1 MMEKSRNRA
10 VGRQVRK
17 MIAAAMAAMLVFASA
32 NVADVNA
39 EETVL
44 AVSEN
49 AVTGETGSGV
59 VEAEK
64 NTGEPEVENGGAE
77 NREAENTDLDA
88 ETADP
93 DTETADGTHTYKNG
107 FCTDDGCDAY
117 EPAVL
122 TTGKYDIDA
131 NGEITDSD
139 EAYEIGNAGQLYW
152 FAGLVNGTLTD
163 GTAQNLKANAVLTAD
178 IIVNKDLLTSI
189 NTDDDGKVTNGTSFR
204 IWLPMGKINAKNG
217 QQMLYAGIFD
227 GKGHSISGLYANL
240 YDAPVEDS
248 EYAFNKKNFAGLFGL
263 DAGVTRNLRI
273 LDSYMRGEYNI
284 GGICGSAE
292 GGTIQNCYSTATVCG
307 ERYLG
312 GICGRSRSN
321 SMIENCYNA
330 GNVYGNGKSIG
341 GICGDN
347 GATLQDCYNVGNVNG
362 KFNVGG
368 IVGGSSGSGNTIWIK
383 DCYNRG
389 NVIGDTKDIGGI
401 GGYIGYSLVEN
412 CYSQATVSGN
422 TNVGGICGNSNKV
435 DFQNTYYDSNL
446 YTGNAI
452 GYLKDA
458 TTEKTEGK
466 PSQAFESGE
475 IAYLLQAG
483 REEAIWGQTLS
494 GNDVQAYPVLGG
506 AKVYQVTEYKG
517 CIESTGI
524 AGTTYNNANAP
535 VVFGP
540 HVYENG
546 FCTICSAYEPA
557 VLTTGKYDIDANGE
571 ITNSDEAYEIG
582 NAGQLYWFAGLVNGT
597 LTDGTAQN
605 LKANAVLTADITVN
619 EDLLASINTDDD
631 GNVINGKSFRIWL
644 PIGKINSDNGERML
658 YAGIFDGKEHSIS
671 GLYANLYDVPVE
683 DSEYAF
689 NKKSFAGLF
698 GLYAGVT
705 RNLRILDSYMRGEH
719 DIGGICGSAE
729 GGTIQNCDS
738 TATVYGEF
746 YVGGI
751 CGHSQSNSI
760 IENCYNAGYIYGAD
774 GSIGGICGD
783 NYSTI
788 ESCYNIGIIE
798 GNFSVGGIVG
808 ESFGLGNTIW
818 IKDCYNRGNVIG
830 DTEKIG
836 GIGGYISYSLVENCY
851 SQATVSGNT
860 NVGGICGNGYKADF
874 QNAYYDSNLYT
885 GDAIGCLKDA
895 TAEKTEGK
903 PSQAFESGE
912 IAYLLQAGREELVW
926 GQTLSGN
933 DVQAYPVLGGAR
945 VYQNITYQDCA
956 KDEAHTVYT
965 YANEQKQ
972 ESYDY
977 TLQEVKAKEPKCTEA
992 GNKAYY
998 KCSVCGKLYTDQE
1011 GTNEVSANTVVVPAK
1026 GHSFTWII
1034 DREAT
1039 EQAEGSRHEECS
1051 ICHEKKAAVAIPK
1064 LPSSTQPSQ
1073 KPSEQ
1078 PSGSP
1083 SQKPSE
1089 SPSQKP
1095 SESPSQK
1102 PSESPSQKPSEQ
1114 PSESPSQKPSGSP
1127 SQQPGQDIKVPAK
1140 GTKLTAKGASYQVTS
1155 AAEKNPTVV
1164 YKGSKKQKASVTI
1177 PDTVTID
1184 KVTYKVTSIA
1194 ANAFKNNKKLKKVV
1208 IGKNVTKIGKKAF
1221 YGCSKLKKITVK
1233 TTKLTKKNVG
1243 SQAFK
1248 GIHKKAAFKVPKK
1261 KISSY
1266 RKIFRA
1272 RGAAKT
1278 TKVTK

>member
-1 MMEKSRNRA
+1 MTEKNKNRPI
-10 VGRQVRK
+10 GRQVRK
-17 MIAAAMAAMLVFASA
+17 MIAAAMAAMLVFTSA

-49 AVTGETGSGV
+49 AVTGETGAGV

-189 NTDDDGKVTNGTSFR
+189 NTDKDGNVTNGTSFR
-204 IWLPMGKINAKNG
+204 IWLPMGKINADNG
-217 QQMLYAGIFD
+217 QRMLYAGIFD
-227 GKGHSISGLYANL
+227 GKEHSISGLYANM

-248 EYAFNKKNFAGLFGL
+248 DYTSNKNCAGLFGFH
-263 DAGVTRNLRI
+263 AGVTRNLGI
-273 LDSYMRGEYNI
+273 MDSYIRGESCVA
-284 GGICGSAE
+284 GICAYNDA
-292 GGTIQNCYSTATVCG
+292 GTIQNCYSTATVCG
-307 ERYLG
+307 DSYIG

-321 SMIENCYNA
+321 SIIENCYNA
-330 GNVYGNGKSIG
+330 GYIYGATRSIG
-341 GICGDN
+341 GICGN
-347 GATLQDCYNVGNVNG
+347 NYSTIENCYNVGNVNG
-362 KFNVGG
+362 KFYVGG
-368 IVGGSSGSGNTIWIK
+368 IVGESSGLGDTIWIK

-401 GGYIGYSLVEN
+401 GGYIGSSLVEN

-435 DFQNTYYDSNL
+435 DFQNAYYDSNL
-446 YTGNAI
+446 YTENAI

-475 IAYLLQAG
+475 IAYLLQAD
-483 REEAIWGQTLS
+483 REEPVWGQTLS
-494 GNDVQAYPVLGG
+494 GNDVQTYPVLGG

-535 VVFGP
+535 VFEP

-557 VLTTGKYDIDANGE
+557 VLTTGKYDIDVNGE
-571 ITNSDEAYEIG
+571 ITDSDEAYEIG

-605 LKANAVLTADITVN
+605 LKANAVLTADIIVN
-619 EDLLASINTDDD
+619 KDLLTSINTDDD
-631 GNVINGKSFRIWL
+631 GNVTNGSSFKAWRPMGMADEKGNLTGW
-644 PIGKINSDNGERML
+644 
-658 YAGIFDGKEHSIS
+658 YTGIFDGNGHSIS
-671 GLYANLYDVPVE
+671 GLYVNRDEAADDVHTW
-683 DSEYAF
+683 F
-689 NKKSFAGLF
+689 KSCIGLF
-698 GLYAGVT
+698 GYYSGVT
-705 RNLRILDSYMRGEH
+705 RNLSVLDSYMRGK
-719 DIGGICGSAE
+719 DCIGGICGYND
-729 GGTIQNCDS
+729 GGTIQNCYS
-738 TATVYGEF
+738 AATVCGDSYI
-746 YVGGI
+746 GGI
-751 CGHSQSNSI
+751 CGRSEGDSI
-760 IENCYNAGYIYGAD
+760 IENCYNTGYVYGATR
-774 GSIGGICGD
+774 SIGGICGD
-783 NYSTI
+783 NSATLQG
-788 ESCYNIGIIE
+788 CYNV
-798 GNFSVGGIVG
+798 GNVNGKFYVGGIVG
-808 ESFGLGNTIW
+808 ESSGLGDTIW

-830 DTEKIG
+830 DTKDIG
-836 GIGGYISYSLVENCY
+836 GIGGYIGSSLVENCY

-860 NVGGICGNGYKADF
+860 NVGGICGNSNKVDF

-885 GDAIGCLKDA
+885 GNAIGYLKDA
-895 TAEKTEGK
+895 TIKQIEGK
-903 PSQAFESGE
+903 TSQAFESGE
-912 IAYLLQAGREELVW
+912 IAYLLQAGREEAIW

-933 DVQAYPVLGGAR
+933 DVQTYPVLGGAR

-1064 LPSSTQPSQ
+1064 LPSSTQPSESPSQ
-1073 KPSEQ
+1073 K

-1083 SQKPSE
+1083 SQK
-1089 SPSQKP
+1089 
-1095 SESPSQK
+1095 
-1102 PSESPSQKPSEQ
+1102 

-1266 RKIFRA
+1266 RKVFRA

>member
-17 MIAAAMAAMLVFASA
+17 MIAAAMAAMLVFTSA

-49 AVTGETGSGV
+49 AVTGETGAGV
-59 VEAEK
+59 VEAK
-64 NTGEPEVENGGAE
+64 KTGEPEVENGGAE
-77 NREAENTDLDA
+77 NREAENIDLDA

-178 IIVNKDLLTSI
+178 ITVNEDLLTSI
-189 NTDDDGKVTNGTSFR
+189 NTDKDGNVTNGTSFR
-204 IWLPMGKINAKNG
+204 IWLPMGKINANNG
-217 QQMLYAGIFD
+217 QQMVYAGIFD

-248 EYAFNKKNFAGLFGL
+248 EYAFNKKSFAGLFGL
-263 DAGVTRNLRI
+263 DAGVTRNLGI
-273 LDSYMRGEYNI
+273 MDSYMRGEYNI

-307 ERYLG
+307 ESYLG

-321 SMIENCYNA
+321 SIIENCYNA
-330 GNVYGNGKSIG
+330 GNVFGNGKSIG

-435 DFQNTYYDSNL
+435 DFQNAYYDSNL

-475 IAYLLQAG
+475 IAYLLQAD
-483 REEAIWGQTLS
+483 REE
-494 GNDVQAYPVLGG
+494 P
-506 AKVYQVTEYKG
+506 
-517 CIESTGI
+517 
-524 AGTTYNNANAP
+524 
-535 VVFGP
+535 
-540 HVYENG
+540 
-546 FCTICSAYEPA
+546 
-557 VLTTGKYDIDANGE
+557 
-571 ITNSDEAYEIG
+571 
-582 NAGQLYWFAGLVNGT
+582 
-597 LTDGTAQN
+597 
-605 LKANAVLTADITVN
+605 
-619 EDLLASINTDDD
+619 
-631 GNVINGKSFRIWL
+631 
-644 PIGKINSDNGERML
+644 
-658 YAGIFDGKEHSIS
+658 
-671 GLYANLYDVPVE
+671 
-683 DSEYAF
+683 
-689 NKKSFAGLF
+689 
-698 GLYAGVT
+698 
-705 RNLRILDSYMRGEH
+705 
-719 DIGGICGSAE
+719 
-729 GGTIQNCDS
+729 
-738 TATVYGEF
+738 
-746 YVGGI
+746 
-751 CGHSQSNSI
+751 
-760 IENCYNAGYIYGAD
+760 
-774 GSIGGICGD
+774 
-783 NYSTI
+783 
-788 ESCYNIGIIE
+788 
-798 GNFSVGGIVG
+798 
-808 ESFGLGNTIW
+808 
-818 IKDCYNRGNVIG
+818 
-830 DTEKIG
+830 
-836 GIGGYISYSLVENCY
+836 
-851 SQATVSGNT
+851 
-860 NVGGICGNGYKADF
+860 
-874 QNAYYDSNLYT
+874 
-885 GDAIGCLKDA
+885 
-895 TAEKTEGK
+895 
-903 PSQAFESGE
+903 
-912 IAYLLQAGREELVW
+912 VW

-1064 LPSSTQPSQ
+1064 LSSSTQPSQ
-1073 KPSEQ
+1073 KPSEA
-1078 PSGSP
+1078 P

-1089 SPSQKP
+1089 APSQK
-1095 SESPSQK
+1095 
-1102 PSESPSQKPSEQ
+1102 

-1243 SQAFK
+1243 RQAFK

-1266 RKIFRA
+1266 RKVFRA

>member
-17 MIAAAMAAMLVFASA
+17 MIAAAMAAMLVFTSA

-49 AVTGETGSGV
+49 AVTGETGAGV
-59 VEAEK
+59 VEAK
-64 NTGEPEVENGGAE
+64 KTGEPEVENGGAE
-77 NREAENTDLDA
+77 NREAENIDLDA

-178 IIVNKDLLTSI
+178 IIVNKDLLASI

-204 IWLPMGKINAKNG
+204 IWLPMGKINADNG
-217 QQMLYAGIFD
+217 QQMVYAGIFD
-227 GKGHSISGLYANL
+227 GKEHSISGLYANL
-240 YDAPVEDS
+240 YDVPVEDPGNI
-248 EYAFNKKNFAGLFGL
+248 YINKNRAGLFGL
-263 DAGVTRNLRI
+263 YAGVTRNLRI
-273 LDSYMRGEYNI
+273 LDSYMRGEHDI
-284 GGICGSAE
+284 GGICGRNE
-292 GGTIQNCYSTATVCG
+292 GGTIQNCYSAATVCG
-307 ERYLG
+307 DSYIG

-321 SMIENCYNA
+321 SIIENCYNA
-330 GNVYGNGKSIG
+330 GNVYGNGRSIG
-341 GICGDN
+341 GICGYN
-347 GATLQDCYNVGNVNG
+347 FSIIENCYNVGKVNG
-362 KFNVGG
+362 KFYVGG
-368 IVGGSSGSGNTIWIK
+368 IVGESSGYDNTIWIK

-401 GGYIGYSLVEN
+401 GGYIGRSLVEN

-435 DFQNTYYDSNL
+435 DFQNAYYDSNL

-458 TTEKTEGK
+458 TIKQTEGK

-475 IAYLLQAG
+475 IAYLLQAD
-483 REEAIWGQTLS
+483 REEPVWGQTLS
-494 GNDVQAYPVLGG
+494 GNDVQTYPVLGG

-535 VVFGP
+535 VFEP

-571 ITNSDEAYEIG
+571 KTDSDEAYEIG

-605 LKANAVLTADITVN
+605 LKANVVLTADITVN
-619 EDLLASINTDDD
+619 EDLLTSINTDDD
-631 GNVINGKSFRIWL
+631 GNVTNGSSFKAWRPMGMADEKGNLTGW
-644 PIGKINSDNGERML
+644 
-658 YAGIFDGKEHSIS
+658 YTGIFDGNGHSIS
-671 GLYANLYDVPVE
+671 GLYVNRDEAADDVHTW
-683 DSEYAF
+683 F
-689 NKKSFAGLF
+689 KSCIGLF
-698 GLYAGVT
+698 GYYSGVT
-705 RNLRILDSYMRGEH
+705 RNLSVLDSYMRGK
-719 DIGGICGSAE
+719 DCIGGICGYND
-729 GGTIQNCDS
+729 GGTIQNCYS
-738 TATVYGEF
+738 AATVCGDSYI
-746 YVGGI
+746 GGI
-751 CGHSQSNSI
+751 CGRSEGDSI
-760 IENCYNAGYIYGAD
+760 IENCYNTGYVYGATR
-774 GSIGGICGD
+774 SIGGICGD
-783 NYSTI
+783 NSATLQG
-788 ESCYNIGIIE
+788 CYNV
-798 GNFSVGGIVG
+798 GNVNGKFYVGGIVG
-808 ESFGLGNTIW
+808 ESSGSGNTIW

-830 DTEKIG
+830 DTKDIG
-836 GIGGYISYSLVENCY
+836 GIGGYIGRSLVENCY

-860 NVGGICGNGYKADF
+860 NVGGICGNSNKVDF

-885 GDAIGCLKDA
+885 GNAIGYLKDA
-895 TAEKTEGK
+895 TIKQTEGK

-912 IAYLLQAGREELVW
+912 IAYLLQADREEPVW

-933 DVQAYPVLGGAR
+933 DVQAYPVLGGAK

-956 KDEAHTVYT
+956 KDEAHTVYA

-1064 LPSSTQPSQ
+1064 LSSSTQPSQ
-1073 KPSEQ
+1073 KPSEA
-1078 PSGSP
+1078 P

-1089 SPSQKP
+1089 APSQKP
-1095 SESPSQK
+1095 SG
-1102 PSESPSQKPSEQ
+1102 
-1114 PSESPSQKPSGSP
+1114 SPSQKPSGSP

-1243 SQAFK
+1243 RQAFK

-1266 RKIFRA
+1266 RKVFRA

>member
-1 MMEKSRNRA
+1 MTEKNKNRPI
-10 VGRQVRK
+10 GRQVRK
-17 MIAAAMAAMLVFASA
+17 MIAAAMAAMLVFTSA

-49 AVTGETGSGV
+49 AVTGETGAGV

-189 NTDDDGKVTNGTSFR
+189 NTDKDGNVTNGTSFR
-204 IWLPMGKINAKNG
+204 IWLPMGKINADNGQRMLYAGIFDGKEHSISGLYANMYDAPVEDSDYTSNKNCAGLFGFHAGVTRNLGIMDSYIRGESCVAGICAYNDAGTIQNCYSTATVCGDSYIGGICGRSRSNSIIENCYNAGYIYGATRSIGGICGNNYSTIENCYNVGNVNGKFYVGGIVGESSGLGDTIWIKDCYNRGNVIGDTKDIGGIGGYIGSSLVENCYSQATVSGNTNVGGICGNSNKVDFQNAYYDSNLYTGNAIGYLKDATTEKTEGKPSQAFESGEIAYLLQADREEPVWGQTLSGNDVQTYPVLGGAKVYQVTEYKGCIESTGIAGTTYNNANAPVFEPHVYENGFCTICSAYEPAVLTTGKYDIDVNGEITDSDEAYEIGNAGQLYWFAGLVNGTLTDGTAQNLKANVVLTADITVNEDLLTSINTDKDGNVTNGTSFRIWLPMGKINANNG
-217 QQMLYAGIFD
+217 QQMVYAGIFD

-248 EYAFNKKNFAGLFGL
+248 EYAFNKKSFAGLFGL
-263 DAGVTRNLRI
+263 DAGVTRNLGI
-273 LDSYMRGEYNI
+273 MDSYMRGEYNI

-307 ERYLG
+307 ESYLG

-321 SMIENCYNA
+321 SIIENCYNA
-330 GNVYGNGKSIG
+330 GNVFGNGKSIG

-435 DFQNTYYDSNL
+435 DFQNAYYDSNL

-475 IAYLLQAG
+475 ITYLLQAD
-483 REEAIWGQTLS
+483 REEPVWGQILF
-494 GNDVQAYPVLGG
+494 GNDVQTYPVLGG
-506 AKVYQVTEYKG
+506 
-517 CIESTGI
+517 
-524 AGTTYNNANAP
+524 
-535 VVFGP
+535 
-540 HVYENG
+540 
-546 FCTICSAYEPA
+546 
-557 VLTTGKYDIDANGE
+557 
-571 ITNSDEAYEIG
+571 
-582 NAGQLYWFAGLVNGT
+582 
-597 LTDGTAQN
+597 
-605 LKANAVLTADITVN
+605 
-619 EDLLASINTDDD
+619 
-631 GNVINGKSFRIWL
+631 
-644 PIGKINSDNGERML
+644 
-658 YAGIFDGKEHSIS
+658 
-671 GLYANLYDVPVE
+671 
-683 DSEYAF
+683 
-689 NKKSFAGLF
+689 
-698 GLYAGVT
+698 
-705 RNLRILDSYMRGEH
+705 
-719 DIGGICGSAE
+719 
-729 GGTIQNCDS
+729 
-738 TATVYGEF
+738 
-746 YVGGI
+746 
-751 CGHSQSNSI
+751 
-760 IENCYNAGYIYGAD
+760 
-774 GSIGGICGD
+774 
-783 NYSTI
+783 
-788 ESCYNIGIIE
+788 
-798 GNFSVGGIVG
+798 
-808 ESFGLGNTIW
+808 
-818 IKDCYNRGNVIG
+818 
-830 DTEKIG
+830 EK
-836 GIGGYISYSLVENCY
+836 
-851 SQATVSGNT
+851 
-860 NVGGICGNGYKADF
+860 
-874 QNAYYDSNLYT
+874 
-885 GDAIGCLKDA
+885 
-895 TAEKTEGK
+895 
-903 PSQAFESGE
+903 
-912 IAYLLQAGREELVW
+912 
-926 GQTLSGN
+926 
-933 DVQAYPVLGGAR
+933 

-956 KDEAHTVYT
+956 KDEAHTVYA

-1064 LPSSTQPSQ
+1064 LPSSTQPSE
-1073 KPSEQ
+1073 S

-1089 SPSQKP
+1089 QPSQKPSGSPSQKP
-1095 SESPSQK
+1095 SGSPSQK
-1102 PSESPSQKPSEQ
+1102 

-1243 SQAFK
+1243 RQAFK
-1248 GIHKKAAFKVPKK
+1248 GIHKKATFKVPKK

-1266 RKIFRA
+1266 RKVFRA

>member
-17 MIAAAMAAMLVFASA
+17 MIAAAMAAMLVFTSA

-49 AVTGETGSGV
+49 AVTGETGAGV

-77 NREAENTDLDA
+77 NREAENIDLDA

-178 IIVNKDLLTSI
+178 IIVNKDLLASI
-189 NTDDDGKVTNGTSFR
+189 KTDDDGNVTNGTSFR
-204 IWLPMGKINAKNG
+204 IWLPMGKINSDNG
-217 QQMLYAGIFD
+217 KPMMYAGTFD
-227 GKGHSISGLYANL
+227 GKGYSISGVYANL
-240 YDAPVEDS
+240 YDAPVEDPKNI
-248 EYAFNKKNFAGLFGL
+248 YNNKSYAGLFGFH
-263 DAGVTRNLRI
+263 AGVTRNLSV
-273 LDSYMRGEYNI
+273 LDSYMRGEDCI
-284 GGICGSAE
+284 GGICGYKD
-292 GGTIQNCYSTATVCG
+292 GGTVQNCYSAATVCG
-307 ERYLG
+307 DSYIG
-312 GICGRSRSN
+312 GICGR
-321 SMIENCYNA
+321 
-330 GNVYGNGKSIG
+330 
-341 GICGDN
+341 
-347 GATLQDCYNVGNVNG
+347 
-362 KFNVGG
+362 
-368 IVGGSSGSGNTIWIK
+368 
-383 DCYNRG
+383 
-389 NVIGDTKDIGGI
+389 
-401 GGYIGYSLVEN
+401 
-412 CYSQATVSGN
+412 
-422 TNVGGICGNSNKV
+422 
-435 DFQNTYYDSNL
+435 
-446 YTGNAI
+446 
-452 GYLKDA
+452 
-458 TTEKTEGK
+458 
-466 PSQAFESGE
+466 
-475 IAYLLQAG
+475 
-483 REEAIWGQTLS
+483 
-494 GNDVQAYPVLGG
+494 
-506 AKVYQVTEYKG
+506 
-517 CIESTGI
+517 
-524 AGTTYNNANAP
+524 
-535 VVFGP
+535 
-540 HVYENG
+540 
-546 FCTICSAYEPA
+546 
-557 VLTTGKYDIDANGE
+557 
-571 ITNSDEAYEIG
+571 
-582 NAGQLYWFAGLVNGT
+582 
-597 LTDGTAQN
+597 
-605 LKANAVLTADITVN
+605 
-619 EDLLASINTDDD
+619 
-631 GNVINGKSFRIWL
+631 
-644 PIGKINSDNGERML
+644 
-658 YAGIFDGKEHSIS
+658 
-671 GLYANLYDVPVE
+671 
-683 DSEYAF
+683 
-689 NKKSFAGLF
+689 
-698 GLYAGVT
+698 
-705 RNLRILDSYMRGEH
+705 
-719 DIGGICGSAE
+719 
-729 GGTIQNCDS
+729 
-738 TATVYGEF
+738 
-746 YVGGI
+746 
-751 CGHSQSNSI
+751 SQSNSI
-760 IENCYNAGYIYGAD
+760 IENCYNTGYVYGATR
-774 GSIGGICGD
+774 SIGGICGD
-783 NYSTI
+783 NSATLQGC
-788 ESCYNIGIIE
+788 SNV
-798 GNFSVGGIVG
+798 GNVKGKFHVGGIVG
-808 ESFGLGNTIW
+808 ESSGFGNTIW

-885 GDAIGCLKDA
+885 GNAIGYLKDA
-895 TAEKTEGK
+895 TTEKTEGK

-912 IAYLLQAGREELVW
+912 IAYLLQAGREEAIW

-933 DVQAYPVLGGAR
+933 DVQVYPVLGGEK
-945 VYQNITYQDCA
+945 VYQNITYQDCT

-965 YANEQKQ
+965 YANDQKPTVY
-972 ESYDY
+972 EY
-977 TLQEVKAKEPKCTEA
+977 TLQEVKAKAATCTEA
-992 GNKAYY
+992 GNTAYY
-998 KCSVCGKLYTDQE
+998 VCSVCGKLYADQE

-1034 DREAT
+1034 DKEAT

-1064 LPSSTQPSQ
+1064 LPSGTQPSRQ
-1073 KPSEQ
+1073 PSESPSQQPSEAPSQQ

-1083 SQKPSE
+1083 SQKPE
-1089 SPSQKP
+1089 
-1095 SESPSQK
+1095 
-1102 PSESPSQKPSEQ
+1102 
-1114 PSESPSQKPSGSP
+1114 
-1127 SQQPGQDIKVPAK
+1127 QDIKVPAK

-1266 RKIFRA
+1266 RKVFRA

>member
-10 VGRQVRK
+10 VGRQARK
-17 MIAAAMAAMLVFASA
+17 MIAAAMAAMLVFTSA

-189 NTDDDGKVTNGTSFR
+189 NTDEDGNVTNGTSFR
-204 IWLPMGKINAKNG
+204 IWLPMGKINSDNG
-217 QQMLYAGIFD
+217 KPMMYAGTFD
-227 GKGHSISGLYANL
+227 GKGYSISGVYANL
-240 YDAPVEDS
+240 YDAPVEDPKNI
-248 EYAFNKKNFAGLFGL
+248 YNNKDYAGLFGL
-263 DAGVTRNLRI
+263 HAGVTRNLSV
-273 LDSYMRGEYNI
+273 LDSYMRGEDCI
-284 GGICGSAE
+284 GGICGNE
-292 GGTIQNCYSTATVCG
+292 DGGTIQNCYSAATVCG
-307 ERYLG
+307 DSYIG
-312 GICGRSRSN
+312 GICGRSEGDSI
-321 SMIENCYNA
+321 IENCYNT
-330 GNVYGNGKSIG
+330 GYVYGATRSIG

-347 GATLQDCYNVGNVNG
+347 RATLQGCYNVGKVNG
-362 KFNVGG
+362 EFYVGG
-368 IVGGSSGSGNTIWIK
+368 IVGESYGSGNTIWIK

-389 NVIGDTKDIGGI
+389 NVIGDTEKIGGI
-401 GGYIGYSLVEN
+401 GGYIGRSLVEN

-435 DFQNTYYDSNL
+435 DFQNAYYDSNL

-475 IAYLLQAG
+475 IAYLLQAD
-483 REEAIWGQTLS
+483 REEPVWGQTLS

-506 AKVYQVTEYKG
+506 AKVYQ
-517 CIESTGI
+517 
-524 AGTTYNNANAP
+524 
-535 VVFGP
+535 
-540 HVYENG
+540 
-546 FCTICSAYEPA
+546 
-557 VLTTGKYDIDANGE
+557 
-571 ITNSDEAYEIG
+571 
-582 NAGQLYWFAGLVNGT
+582 
-597 LTDGTAQN
+597 
-605 LKANAVLTADITVN
+605 
-619 EDLLASINTDDD
+619 
-631 GNVINGKSFRIWL
+631 
-644 PIGKINSDNGERML
+644 
-658 YAGIFDGKEHSIS
+658 
-671 GLYANLYDVPVE
+671 
-683 DSEYAF
+683 
-689 NKKSFAGLF
+689 
-698 GLYAGVT
+698 
-705 RNLRILDSYMRGEH
+705 
-719 DIGGICGSAE
+719 
-729 GGTIQNCDS
+729 
-738 TATVYGEF
+738 
-746 YVGGI
+746 
-751 CGHSQSNSI
+751 
-760 IENCYNAGYIYGAD
+760 
-774 GSIGGICGD
+774 
-783 NYSTI
+783 
-788 ESCYNIGIIE
+788 
-798 GNFSVGGIVG
+798 
-808 ESFGLGNTIW
+808 
-818 IKDCYNRGNVIG
+818 
-830 DTEKIG
+830 
-836 GIGGYISYSLVENCY
+836 
-851 SQATVSGNT
+851 
-860 NVGGICGNGYKADF
+860 
-874 QNAYYDSNLYT
+874 
-885 GDAIGCLKDA
+885 
-895 TAEKTEGK
+895 
-903 PSQAFESGE
+903 
-912 IAYLLQAGREELVW
+912 
-926 GQTLSGN
+926 
-933 DVQAYPVLGGAR
+933 
-945 VYQNITYQDCA
+945 NITYQDCA
-956 KDEAHTVYT
+956 KDEAHTVYA

-1064 LPSSTQPSQ
+1064 LPSSTQPSES
-1073 KPSEQ
+1073 PSEA
-1078 PSGSP
+1078 P

-1089 SPSQKP
+1089 APSQK
-1095 SESPSQK
+1095 
-1102 PSESPSQKPSEQ
+1102 

-1243 SQAFK
+1243 RQAFK

-1266 RKIFRA
+1266 RKVFRA

>member
-17 MIAAAMAAMLVFASA
+17 MIAAAMAAMLVFTSA

-49 AVTGETGSGV
+49 AVTGETGAGV
-59 VEAEK
+59 VEAK
-64 NTGEPEVENGGAE
+64 KTGEPEVENGGAE

-107 FCTDDGCDAY
+107 FCTDSGCDAY

-163 GTAQNLKANAVLTAD
+163 GTAQNLGANAVLTAD
-178 IIVNKDLLTSI
+178 ITVNEDLLTSI
-189 NTDDDGKVTNGTSFR
+189 NTDDDGNVTDGSSFKAWR
-204 IWLPMGKINAKNG
+204 PMGMADEKGNLTG
-217 QQMLYAGIFD
+217 WYTGIFD
-227 GKGHSISGLYANL
+227 GNGHSISGLYVNRDEAA
-240 YDAPVEDS
+240 DDVHTWFKS
-248 EYAFNKKNFAGLFGL
+248 CIGLFGYYS
-263 DAGVTRNLRI
+263 GVTRNLSV
-273 LDSYMRGEYNI
+273 LDSYMRGKDCI
-284 GGICGSAE
+284 GGICGYND
-292 GGTIQNCYSTATVCG
+292 GGTIQNCYSAATVCG
-307 ERYLG
+307 DSYIG
-312 GICGRSRSN
+312 GICGRSEGDSI
-321 SMIENCYNA
+321 IENCYNT
-330 GNVYGNGKSIG
+330 GYVYGATRSIG

-347 GATLQDCYNVGNVNG
+347 SATLQGCSNVGNVKG
-362 KFNVGG
+362 KFYVGG
-368 IVGGSSGSGNTIWIK
+368 IVGESSGSGNTIWIK

-401 GGYIGYSLVEN
+401 GGYIGSSLVEN

-435 DFQNTYYDSNL
+435 DFQNAYYDSNL

-452 GYLKDA
+452 GCLKDA
-458 TTEKTEGK
+458 TAEKTEGK

-571 ITNSDEAYEIG
+571 KTDSDEAYEIG

-605 LKANAVLTADITVN
+605 LKANVVLTADIIVN
-619 EDLLASINTDDD
+619 EDLLTSINTDDD
-631 GNVINGKSFRIWL
+631 GNVTNGSSFKAWR
-644 PIGKINSDNGERML
+644 PMGMADEKGEFTGH
-658 YAGIFDGKEHSIS
+658 YKGIFDGNGHSIS
-671 GLYANLYDVPVE
+671 GVYVNRDEAADDV
-683 DSEYAF
+683 DTRF
-689 NKKSFAGLF
+689 KSSIGLF
-698 GLYAGVT
+698 GYHDGVT
-705 RNLRILDSYMRGEH
+705 RNLGILDSYMRGKGC
-719 DIGGICGSAE
+719 IGGICGYND
-729 GGTIQNCDS
+729 GGTIQNCYS
-738 TATVYGEF
+738 AATVCGDSYI
-746 YVGGI
+746 GGI
-751 CGHSQSNSI
+751 CGRSRSNSI
-760 IENCYNAGYIYGAD
+760 IENCYNAGYIYGATR
-774 GSIGGICGD
+774 SIGGICGD

-798 GNFSVGGIVG
+798 GNFMVGGIVG
-808 ESFGLGNTIW
+808 VSSGLGNTIW

-836 GIGGYISYSLVENCY
+836 GIGGCIGSSLVENCY

-860 NVGGICGNGYKADF
+860 NVGGICGNSNKVDF
-874 QNAYYDSNLYT
+874 QNAYYDVDLYT
-885 GDAIGCLKDA
+885 GDAIGYLKDA
-895 TAEKTEGK
+895 TIKQTEGK

-912 IAYLLQAGREELVW
+912 ITYLLQEGREEAIW

-933 DVQAYPVLGGAR
+933 DVQAYPVLGGAK

-956 KDEAHTVYT
+956 KDEAHTVYA

-1064 LPSSTQPSQ
+1064 LPSSTQPSESPSQ
-1073 KPSEQ
+1073 K

-1089 SPSQKP
+1089 TPSQKP
-1095 SESPSQK
+1095 SEA
-1102 PSESPSQKPSEQ
+1102 
-1114 PSESPSQKPSGSP
+1114 P

-1248 GIHKKAAFKVPKK
+1248 VIHKKAAFKVPKK

-1266 RKIFRA
+1266 RKVFRA

>member
-10 VGRQVRK
+10 VGRQARK
-17 MIAAAMAAMLVFASA
+17 MIAAAMAAMLVFTSA

-49 AVTGETGSGV
+49 AVTGETGAGV
-59 VEAEK
+59 VEAK
-64 NTGEPEVENGGAE
+64 KTGEPEVENGGAE

-93 DTETADGTHTYKNG
+93 DTENADGTHTYKNG

-178 IIVNKDLLTSI
+178 IIVNKDLL
-189 NTDDDGKVTNGTSFR
+189 
-204 IWLPMGKINAKNG
+204 
-217 QQMLYAGIFD
+217 
-227 GKGHSISGLYANL
+227 
-240 YDAPVEDS
+240 
-248 EYAFNKKNFAGLFGL
+248 
-263 DAGVTRNLRI
+263 
-273 LDSYMRGEYNI
+273 
-284 GGICGSAE
+284 
-292 GGTIQNCYSTATVCG
+292 
-307 ERYLG
+307 
-312 GICGRSRSN
+312 
-321 SMIENCYNA
+321 
-330 GNVYGNGKSIG
+330 
-341 GICGDN
+341 
-347 GATLQDCYNVGNVNG
+347 
-362 KFNVGG
+362 
-368 IVGGSSGSGNTIWIK
+368 
-383 DCYNRG
+383 
-389 NVIGDTKDIGGI
+389 
-401 GGYIGYSLVEN
+401 
-412 CYSQATVSGN
+412 
-422 TNVGGICGNSNKV
+422 
-435 DFQNTYYDSNL
+435 
-446 YTGNAI
+446 
-452 GYLKDA
+452 
-458 TTEKTEGK
+458 
-466 PSQAFESGE
+466 
-475 IAYLLQAG
+475 
-483 REEAIWGQTLS
+483 
-494 GNDVQAYPVLGG
+494 
-506 AKVYQVTEYKG
+506 
-517 CIESTGI
+517 
-524 AGTTYNNANAP
+524 
-535 VVFGP
+535 
-540 HVYENG
+540 
-546 FCTICSAYEPA
+546 
-557 VLTTGKYDIDANGE
+557 
-571 ITNSDEAYEIG
+571 
-582 NAGQLYWFAGLVNGT
+582 
-597 LTDGTAQN
+597 
-605 LKANAVLTADITVN
+605 
-619 EDLLASINTDDD
+619 ASINTDDD
-631 GNVINGKSFRIWL
+631 GNVTNGTSFRIWL

-683 DSEYAF
+683 DPGNIYI
-689 NKKSFAGLF
+689 NKNRAGLF

-719 DIGGICGSAE
+719 DIGGICGRNE
-729 GGTIQNCDS
+729 GGTIQNCYS
-738 TATVYGEF
+738 AATVCGDSYIGGICGRSRSNSIIENCYNAGNVYGNGRSIGGICGYNFSTIENCYNVGKVNGKF

-751 CGHSQSNSI
+751 VGESSGYDNTIWIKDCYNRGNVIGDTKDIGGIGGYIGSSLVENCYSQATVSGNTNVGGICGNSNKVDFQNAYYDSNLYTGNAIGYLKDATIKQTEGKPSQAFESGEIAYLLQADREEPVWGQTLSGNDVQTYPVLGGAKVYQVTEYKGCIESTGIAGTTYNNANAPVFEPHVYENGFCTICSAYEPAVLTTGKYDIDVNGEITDSDEAYEIGNAGQLYWFAGLVNGTLTDGTAQNLKANAVLTADIIVNKDLLTSINTDDDGNVTNGKSFRIWLPIGKINSYKRKPMLYAGIFDGKGHSISGVYANLYDAPVEDPKNIYNNKDYAGLFGLLEGVTRNLSVIDSYMRGDYCIGGICGNEDGGTIQNCYSAATVCGDSYIGGICGRSQSNSI

-783 NYSTI
+783 NCATLQG
-788 ESCYNIGIIE
+788 CYNVGIVK
-798 GNFSVGGIVG
+798 GKRCVGGIVG
-808 ESFGLGNTIW
+808 VSSGLGNTIW
-818 IKDCYNRGNVIG
+818 LKDCYNKGSVIG
-830 DTEKIG
+830 NTIETG
-836 GIGGYISYSLVENCY
+836 GIGGYIGYSLVENCY

-860 NVGGICGNGYKADF
+860 NVGGICGNSNKVDF

-885 GDAIGCLKDA
+885 GNAIGYLKDA
-895 TAEKTEGK
+895 TIKQTEGK
-903 PSQAFESGE
+903 TSQAFESGE
-912 IAYLLQAGREELVW
+912 IAYLLQVGREEPVW

-956 KDEAHTVYT
+956 KDEAHTVYA

-1064 LPSSTQPSQ
+1064 LPSSTQPSE
-1073 KPSEQ
+1073 S

-1089 SPSQKP
+1089 QPSQKPSGSPSQKP
-1095 SESPSQK
+1095 SG
-1102 PSESPSQKPSEQ
+1102 
-1114 PSESPSQKPSGSP
+1114 SPSQKPSGSP
-1127 SQQPGQDIKVPAK
+1127 SQQPEQDIKVPAK

-1248 GIHKKAAFKVPKK
+1248 GTHKKAAFKVPKK

-1266 RKIFRA
+1266 RKVFRA

>member
-17 MIAAAMAAMLVFASA
+17 MIAAAMAAMLVFTSA

-49 AVTGETGSGV
+49 AVTGETGAGV
-59 VEAEK
+59 VEAK
-64 NTGEPEVENGGAE
+64 KTGEPEVENGGAE
-77 NREAENTDLDA
+77 NREAENIDLDA

-178 IIVNKDLLTSI
+178 IIVNKDLLASI

-204 IWLPMGKINAKNG
+204 IWLPMGKINADNG
-217 QQMLYAGIFD
+217 QQMVYAGIFD
-227 GKGHSISGLYANL
+227 GKEHSISGLYANL
-240 YDAPVEDS
+240 YDVPVEDPGNI
-248 EYAFNKKNFAGLFGL
+248 YINKNRAGLFGL
-263 DAGVTRNLRI
+263 YAGVTRNLRI
-273 LDSYMRGEYNI
+273 LDSYMRGEHDI
-284 GGICGSAE
+284 GGICGRNE
-292 GGTIQNCYSTATVCG
+292 GGTIQNCYSAATVCG
-307 ERYLG
+307 DSYIG

-321 SMIENCYNA
+321 SIIENCYNA
-330 GNVYGNGKSIG
+330 GNVYGNGRSIG
-341 GICGDN
+341 GICGYN
-347 GATLQDCYNVGNVNG
+347 FSIIENCYNVGKVNG
-362 KFNVGG
+362 KFYVGG
-368 IVGGSSGSGNTIWIK
+368 IVGESSGYDNTIWIK

-401 GGYIGYSLVEN
+401 GGYIGSSLVEN
-412 CYSQATVSGN
+412 CYSQATVNGN

-435 DFQNTYYDSNL
+435 DFQNAYYDSNL

-475 IAYLLQAG
+475 IAYLLQAD
-483 REEAIWGQTLS
+483 REE
-494 GNDVQAYPVLGG
+494 P
-506 AKVYQVTEYKG
+506 
-517 CIESTGI
+517 
-524 AGTTYNNANAP
+524 
-535 VVFGP
+535 
-540 HVYENG
+540 
-546 FCTICSAYEPA
+546 
-557 VLTTGKYDIDANGE
+557 
-571 ITNSDEAYEIG
+571 
-582 NAGQLYWFAGLVNGT
+582 
-597 LTDGTAQN
+597 
-605 LKANAVLTADITVN
+605 
-619 EDLLASINTDDD
+619 
-631 GNVINGKSFRIWL
+631 
-644 PIGKINSDNGERML
+644 
-658 YAGIFDGKEHSIS
+658 
-671 GLYANLYDVPVE
+671 
-683 DSEYAF
+683 
-689 NKKSFAGLF
+689 
-698 GLYAGVT
+698 
-705 RNLRILDSYMRGEH
+705 
-719 DIGGICGSAE
+719 
-729 GGTIQNCDS
+729 
-738 TATVYGEF
+738 
-746 YVGGI
+746 
-751 CGHSQSNSI
+751 
-760 IENCYNAGYIYGAD
+760 
-774 GSIGGICGD
+774 
-783 NYSTI
+783 
-788 ESCYNIGIIE
+788 
-798 GNFSVGGIVG
+798 
-808 ESFGLGNTIW
+808 
-818 IKDCYNRGNVIG
+818 
-830 DTEKIG
+830 
-836 GIGGYISYSLVENCY
+836 
-851 SQATVSGNT
+851 
-860 NVGGICGNGYKADF
+860 
-874 QNAYYDSNLYT
+874 
-885 GDAIGCLKDA
+885 
-895 TAEKTEGK
+895 
-903 PSQAFESGE
+903 
-912 IAYLLQAGREELVW
+912 VW

-933 DVQAYPVLGGAR
+933 DVQTYPVLGGAR

-1064 LPSSTQPSQ
+1064 LPSSTQPSESPSQ
-1073 KPSEQ
+1073 K

-1083 SQKPSE
+1083 SQK
-1089 SPSQKP
+1089 
-1095 SESPSQK
+1095 
-1102 PSESPSQKPSEQ
+1102 

-1266 RKIFRA
+1266 RKVFRA

>member
-17 MIAAAMAAMLVFASA
+17 MIAAAMAAMLVFTSA

-49 AVTGETGSGV
+49 AVTGETGAGV
-59 VEAEK
+59 VEAK
-64 NTGEPEVENGGAE
+64 KTGEPEVENGGAE
-77 NREAENTDLDA
+77 NREAENIDLDA

-178 IIVNKDLLTSI
+178 IIVNKDLLASI

-204 IWLPMGKINAKNG
+204 IWLPMGKINADNG
-217 QQMLYAGIFD
+217 QQMVYAGIFD
-227 GKGHSISGLYANL
+227 GKEHSISGLYANL
-240 YDAPVEDS
+240 YDVPVEDPGNI
-248 EYAFNKKNFAGLFGL
+248 YINKNRAGLFGL
-263 DAGVTRNLRI
+263 YAGVTRNLRI
-273 LDSYMRGEYNI
+273 LDSYMRGEHDI
-284 GGICGSAE
+284 GGICGRNE
-292 GGTIQNCYSTATVCG
+292 GGTIQNCYSAATVCG
-307 ERYLG
+307 DSYIG

-321 SMIENCYNA
+321 SIIENCYNA
-330 GNVYGNGKSIG
+330 GNVYGNGRSIGGICGYNFSIIENCYNVGKVNGKFYVGGIVGESSGYDNTIWIKDCYNRGNVIGDTKDIGGIGGYIGYSLVENCYSQATVSGNTNVGGICGNSNKVDFQNAYYDSNLYTGNAIGYLKDATTEKTEGKPSQAFESGEIAYLLQADREEPVWGQTLSGNDVQTYPVLGGAKVYQVTEYKGCIESTGIAGTTYNNANAPVFEPHVYENGFCTICSAYEPAVLTTGKYDIDANGEITDSDEAYEIGNAGQLYWFAGLVNGTLTDGTAQNLKANAVLTADITVNEDLLTSINTDDDGNVTNGSSFKAWRPMGMADEKGNLTGWYTGIFDGNGHSISGLYVNRDEAADDVHTWFKSCIGLFGYYSGVTRNLSVLDSYMRGKDCIGGICGYNDGGTIQNCYSAATVCGDSYIGGICGRSEGDSIIENCYNTGYVYGATRSIG

-347 GATLQDCYNVGNVNG
+347 SATLQGCYNVGNVNG
-362 KFNVGG
+362 KFYVGG
-368 IVGGSSGSGNTIWIK
+368 IVGESSGSGNTIWIK

-435 DFQNTYYDSNL
+435 DFQNAYYDSNL

-458 TTEKTEGK
+458 TIKQTEGK
-466 PSQAFESGE
+466 TSQAFESGE
-475 IAYLLQAG
+475 IAYLLQVG
-483 REEAIWGQTLS
+483 REE
-494 GNDVQAYPVLGG
+494 P
-506 AKVYQVTEYKG
+506 
-517 CIESTGI
+517 
-524 AGTTYNNANAP
+524 
-535 VVFGP
+535 
-540 HVYENG
+540 
-546 FCTICSAYEPA
+546 
-557 VLTTGKYDIDANGE
+557 
-571 ITNSDEAYEIG
+571 
-582 NAGQLYWFAGLVNGT
+582 
-597 LTDGTAQN
+597 
-605 LKANAVLTADITVN
+605 
-619 EDLLASINTDDD
+619 
-631 GNVINGKSFRIWL
+631 
-644 PIGKINSDNGERML
+644 
-658 YAGIFDGKEHSIS
+658 
-671 GLYANLYDVPVE
+671 
-683 DSEYAF
+683 
-689 NKKSFAGLF
+689 
-698 GLYAGVT
+698 
-705 RNLRILDSYMRGEH
+705 
-719 DIGGICGSAE
+719 
-729 GGTIQNCDS
+729 
-738 TATVYGEF
+738 
-746 YVGGI
+746 
-751 CGHSQSNSI
+751 
-760 IENCYNAGYIYGAD
+760 
-774 GSIGGICGD
+774 
-783 NYSTI
+783 
-788 ESCYNIGIIE
+788 
-798 GNFSVGGIVG
+798 
-808 ESFGLGNTIW
+808 
-818 IKDCYNRGNVIG
+818 
-830 DTEKIG
+830 
-836 GIGGYISYSLVENCY
+836 
-851 SQATVSGNT
+851 
-860 NVGGICGNGYKADF
+860 
-874 QNAYYDSNLYT
+874 
-885 GDAIGCLKDA
+885 
-895 TAEKTEGK
+895 
-903 PSQAFESGE
+903 
-912 IAYLLQAGREELVW
+912 VW

-956 KDEAHTVYT
+956 KDEAHTVYA

-1064 LPSSTQPSQ
+1064 LPSSTQPSE
-1073 KPSEQ
+1073 S

-1089 SPSQKP
+1089 QPSQKPSGSPSQKP
-1095 SESPSQK
+1095 SG
-1102 PSESPSQKPSEQ
+1102 
-1114 PSESPSQKPSGSP
+1114 SPSQKPSGSP
-1127 SQQPGQDIKVPAK
+1127 SQQPEQDIKVPAK

-1266 RKIFRA
+1266 RKVFRA

>member
-17 MIAAAMAAMLVFASA
+17 MIAAAMAAMLVFTSA

-49 AVTGETGSGV
+49 AVTGETGAGV
-59 VEAEK
+59 VEAK
-64 NTGEPEVENGGAE
+64 KTGEPEVENGGAE

-93 DTETADGTHTYKNG
+93 DTENADGTHTYKNG
-107 FCTDDGCDAY
+107 FCTDSGCDAY

-163 GTAQNLKANAVLTAD
+163 GTAQNLGANAVLTAD

-189 NTDDDGKVTNGTSFR
+189 KTDEDGNVTNGSSFKAWR
-204 IWLPMGKINAKNG
+204 PMGMADENG
-217 QQMLYAGIFD
+217 EFTGHYKGIFD
-227 GKGHSISGLYANL
+227 GNGYSISGLYVNRDEATADVN
-240 YDAPVEDS
+240 S
-248 EYAFNKKNFAGLFGL
+248 RFKSSIGLFGYH
-263 DAGVTRNLRI
+263 DGVTKNLGI
-273 LDSYMRGEYNI
+273 LDSYMRGNYCI
-284 GGICGSAE
+284 GGICGYND
-292 GGTIQNCYSTATVCG
+292 GGTIQNCYSAATVCG
-307 ERYLG
+307 DSYIG
-312 GICGRSRSN
+312 GICGRSEGDSI
-321 SMIENCYNA
+321 IENCYNT
-330 GNVYGNGKSIG
+330 GYVYGATRSIG

-347 GATLQDCYNVGNVNG
+347 YSTIESCYNIGIIEGN
-362 KFNVGG
+362 FMVGG
-368 IVGGSSGSGNTIWIK
+368 IVGESSGSGNTIWIKDCYNRGNVIGDTKDIGGIGGHIGRSLVENCYSQATVSGNTNMGGICGNGYKADFQNAYYDSNLYTGNAIGYLKDATTEKTEGKPSQAFESGEIAYLLQADREEPIWGQTLSGNDVQVYPVLGGKKVYQVTEYKGCIESTGIAGTTYNNANAPVFEPHVYENGFCTICSAYEPAVFTTGKYDIDANGKITDSDEAYEIGNAGQLYWFAGLVNGTLTDGTAQNLGANAVLTKNITVNEDLLASIKTDDDGNVTNGSSFKAWRPMGMADENGEFTGHYKGIFDGNGYSISGLYVNRDEATADVNSRFKSSIGLFGYHDGVTKNLGILDSYMRGNYCIGGICGYNDGGTIQNCYSAATVCGDSYIGGICGRSEGDSIIENCYNTGYVYGATRSIGGICGDNYSTIESCYNIGIIEGNFMVGGIVGESSGSGNTIWIK

-435 DFQNTYYDSNL
+435 DFQNAYYDSNL

-458 TTEKTEGK
+458 TIKQTEGK
-466 PSQAFESGE
+466 TSQAFESGE
-475 IAYLLQAG
+475 IAYLLQVG
-483 REEAIWGQTLS
+483 REE
-494 GNDVQAYPVLGG
+494 P
-506 AKVYQVTEYKG
+506 
-517 CIESTGI
+517 
-524 AGTTYNNANAP
+524 
-535 VVFGP
+535 
-540 HVYENG
+540 
-546 FCTICSAYEPA
+546 
-557 VLTTGKYDIDANGE
+557 
-571 ITNSDEAYEIG
+571 
-582 NAGQLYWFAGLVNGT
+582 
-597 LTDGTAQN
+597 
-605 LKANAVLTADITVN
+605 
-619 EDLLASINTDDD
+619 
-631 GNVINGKSFRIWL
+631 
-644 PIGKINSDNGERML
+644 
-658 YAGIFDGKEHSIS
+658 
-671 GLYANLYDVPVE
+671 
-683 DSEYAF
+683 
-689 NKKSFAGLF
+689 
-698 GLYAGVT
+698 
-705 RNLRILDSYMRGEH
+705 
-719 DIGGICGSAE
+719 
-729 GGTIQNCDS
+729 
-738 TATVYGEF
+738 
-746 YVGGI
+746 
-751 CGHSQSNSI
+751 
-760 IENCYNAGYIYGAD
+760 
-774 GSIGGICGD
+774 
-783 NYSTI
+783 
-788 ESCYNIGIIE
+788 
-798 GNFSVGGIVG
+798 
-808 ESFGLGNTIW
+808 
-818 IKDCYNRGNVIG
+818 
-830 DTEKIG
+830 
-836 GIGGYISYSLVENCY
+836 
-851 SQATVSGNT
+851 
-860 NVGGICGNGYKADF
+860 
-874 QNAYYDSNLYT
+874 
-885 GDAIGCLKDA
+885 
-895 TAEKTEGK
+895 
-903 PSQAFESGE
+903 
-912 IAYLLQAGREELVW
+912 VW

-956 KDEAHTVYT
+956 KDEAHTVYA

-1064 LPSSTQPSQ
+1064 LPSSTQPSE
-1073 KPSEQ
+1073 S

-1089 SPSQKP
+1089 QPSQKP
-1095 SESPSQK
+1095 SGSPSQK
-1102 PSESPSQKPSEQ
+1102 

-1155 AAEKNPTVV
+1155 VAEKNPTVV

-1243 SQAFK
+1243 RQAFK

-1266 RKIFRA
+1266 RKVFRA

>member
-17 MIAAAMAAMLVFASA
+17 MIAAAMAAMLVFTSA

-49 AVTGETGSGV
+49 AVTGETGAGV

-93 DTETADGTHTYKNG
+93 DTENADGTHTYKNG

-122 TTGKYDIDA
+122 TTGKYDIDV
-131 NGEITDSD
+131 NGEITD
-139 EAYEIGNAGQLYW
+139 
-152 FAGLVNGTLTD
+152 
-163 GTAQNLKANAVLTAD
+163 
-178 IIVNKDLLTSI
+178 
-189 NTDDDGKVTNGTSFR
+189 
-204 IWLPMGKINAKNG
+204 
-217 QQMLYAGIFD
+217 
-227 GKGHSISGLYANL
+227 
-240 YDAPVEDS
+240 
-248 EYAFNKKNFAGLFGL
+248 
-263 DAGVTRNLRI
+263 
-273 LDSYMRGEYNI
+273 
-284 GGICGSAE
+284 
-292 GGTIQNCYSTATVCG
+292 
-307 ERYLG
+307 
-312 GICGRSRSN
+312 
-321 SMIENCYNA
+321 
-330 GNVYGNGKSIG
+330 
-341 GICGDN
+341 
-347 GATLQDCYNVGNVNG
+347 
-362 KFNVGG
+362 
-368 IVGGSSGSGNTIWIK
+368 
-383 DCYNRG
+383 
-389 NVIGDTKDIGGI
+389 
-401 GGYIGYSLVEN
+401 
-412 CYSQATVSGN
+412 
-422 TNVGGICGNSNKV
+422 
-435 DFQNTYYDSNL
+435 
-446 YTGNAI
+446 
-452 GYLKDA
+452 
-458 TTEKTEGK
+458 
-466 PSQAFESGE
+466 
-475 IAYLLQAG
+475 
-483 REEAIWGQTLS
+483 
-494 GNDVQAYPVLGG
+494 
-506 AKVYQVTEYKG
+506 
-517 CIESTGI
+517 
-524 AGTTYNNANAP
+524 
-535 VVFGP
+535 
-540 HVYENG
+540 
-546 FCTICSAYEPA
+546 
-557 VLTTGKYDIDANGE
+557 
-571 ITNSDEAYEIG
+571 SDEAYEIG

-619 EDLLASINTDDD
+619 EDLLTSIKTDDD
-631 GNVINGKSFRIWL
+631 GNVTNGTSFRIWL
-644 PIGKINSDNGERML
+644 PMGKINSDNGQKML
-658 YAGIFDGKEHSIS
+658 YAGIFDGKGHSIS
-671 GLYANLYDVPVE
+671 GLYANLYDAPVE
-683 DSEYAF
+683 DSYYTS
-689 NKKSFAGLF
+689 NKNCAGLF
-698 GLYAGVT
+698 GYHAGVT
-705 RNLRILDSYMRGEH
+705 RNLGIMDSYIRGEMCMGGICAYN
-719 DIGGICGSAE
+719 DAGTIQNCYSAATVCGDSYIGGICGRSR
-729 GGTIQNCDS
+729 
-738 TATVYGEF
+738 
-746 YVGGI
+746 
-751 CGHSQSNSI
+751 SNSI
-760 IENCYNAGYIYGAD
+760 IENCYNAGYIYGATR
-774 GSIGGICGD
+774 SIGGICGD

-798 GNFSVGGIVG
+798 GNFMVGGIVG
-808 ESFGLGNTIW
+808 GSSGSGNTIW

-830 DTEKIG
+830 DTKDIG
-836 GIGGYISYSLVENCY
+836 GIGGYIGSSLVENCY

-860 NVGGICGNGYKADF
+860 NVGGICGNGREDTFHNTYYDSNLYVGDAIGYKEGALTTEKTEGKPSQAFESGEIAHLLQADREEPVWGQTLSGNDVQTYPVLGGEKVYQITEYKGCIESTGIAGTTYNNANAPVFGPHVYENGFCTICSAYEPAVLTIGKYDIDANGEITDSDEAYEIGNAGQLYWFAGLVNGTLTDGTVQNLKANAVLTSDITVNEDLLASINTEEDGNVTNGSSFKAWRPMGMADEKGNLTGWYTGIFDGNGHSISGLYVNRDELADDVHTWFKSCIGLFGYYSGVTRNLSVLDSYMRGKDCIGGICGYNDGGTIQNCYSAATVCGDSYIGGICGRSEGDSIIENCYNTGYVYGATRSIGGICGDNSATLQDCYNVGKVNGKFYVGGIVGESSGSGNTIWIKDCYNRGNVIGDTIDIGGIGGYIGSSLVENCYSQATVSGNTNVGGICGNSNKVDF

-885 GDAIGCLKDA
+885 GDAIGYLKDA
-895 TAEKTEGK
+895 AIKQTEGK

-912 IAYLLQAGREELVW
+912 ITYLLQAGREEAIW

-933 DVQAYPVLGGAR
+933 DVQAYPVLGGAK

-998 KCSVCGKLYTDQE
+998 KCSACGKLYADQE

-1064 LPSSTQPSQ
+1064 LPSSTQPSESPIQ
-1073 KPSEQ
+1073 K

-1089 SPSQKP
+1089 A
-1095 SESPSQK
+1095 
-1102 PSESPSQKPSEQ
+1102 
-1114 PSESPSQKPSGSP
+1114 P

-1266 RKIFRA
+1266 RKVFRA

>member
-17 MIAAAMAAMLVFASA
+17 MIAAAMAAMLVFTSA

-49 AVTGETGSGV
+49 AVTGETGAGV
-59 VEAEK
+59 VEAK
-64 NTGEPEVENGGAE
+64 KTGEPEVENGGAE
-77 NREAENTDLDA
+77 NREAENIDLDA

-178 IIVNKDLLTSI
+178 ITVNEDLLTSI
-189 NTDDDGKVTNGTSFR
+189 NTDKDGNVTNGTSFR
-204 IWLPMGKINAKNG
+204 IWLPMGKINANNG
-217 QQMLYAGIFD
+217 QQMVYAGIFD

-248 EYAFNKKNFAGLFGL
+248 EYAFNKKSFAGLFGL
-263 DAGVTRNLRI
+263 DAGVTRNLGI
-273 LDSYMRGEYNI
+273 MDSYMRGEYNI

-307 ERYLG
+307 ESYLG

-321 SMIENCYNA
+321 SIIENCYNA
-330 GNVYGNGKSIG
+330 GNVFGNGKSIG

-435 DFQNTYYDSNL
+435 DFQNAYYDSNL

-458 TTEKTEGK
+458 TIKQTEGK
-466 PSQAFESGE
+466 TSQAFESGE
-475 IAYLLQAG
+475 IAYLLQVG
-483 REEAIWGQTLS
+483 REE
-494 GNDVQAYPVLGG
+494 P
-506 AKVYQVTEYKG
+506 
-517 CIESTGI
+517 
-524 AGTTYNNANAP
+524 
-535 VVFGP
+535 
-540 HVYENG
+540 
-546 FCTICSAYEPA
+546 
-557 VLTTGKYDIDANGE
+557 
-571 ITNSDEAYEIG
+571 
-582 NAGQLYWFAGLVNGT
+582 
-597 LTDGTAQN
+597 
-605 LKANAVLTADITVN
+605 
-619 EDLLASINTDDD
+619 
-631 GNVINGKSFRIWL
+631 
-644 PIGKINSDNGERML
+644 
-658 YAGIFDGKEHSIS
+658 
-671 GLYANLYDVPVE
+671 
-683 DSEYAF
+683 
-689 NKKSFAGLF
+689 
-698 GLYAGVT
+698 
-705 RNLRILDSYMRGEH
+705 
-719 DIGGICGSAE
+719 
-729 GGTIQNCDS
+729 
-738 TATVYGEF
+738 
-746 YVGGI
+746 
-751 CGHSQSNSI
+751 
-760 IENCYNAGYIYGAD
+760 
-774 GSIGGICGD
+774 
-783 NYSTI
+783 
-788 ESCYNIGIIE
+788 
-798 GNFSVGGIVG
+798 
-808 ESFGLGNTIW
+808 
-818 IKDCYNRGNVIG
+818 
-830 DTEKIG
+830 
-836 GIGGYISYSLVENCY
+836 
-851 SQATVSGNT
+851 
-860 NVGGICGNGYKADF
+860 
-874 QNAYYDSNLYT
+874 
-885 GDAIGCLKDA
+885 
-895 TAEKTEGK
+895 
-903 PSQAFESGE
+903 
-912 IAYLLQAGREELVW
+912 VW

-956 KDEAHTVYT
+956 KDEAHTVYA

-1064 LPSSTQPSQ
+1064 LPSSTQPSE
-1073 KPSEQ
+1073 S

-1089 SPSQKP
+1089 QPSQKPSGSPSQKP
-1095 SESPSQK
+1095 SG
-1102 PSESPSQKPSEQ
+1102 
-1114 PSESPSQKPSGSP
+1114 SPSQKPSGSP
-1127 SQQPGQDIKVPAK
+1127 SQQPEQDIKVPAK

-1266 RKIFRA
+1266 RKVFRA

>member
-17 MIAAAMAAMLVFASA
+17 MIAAAMAAMLVFTSA

-49 AVTGETGSGV
+49 AVTGETGAGV
-59 VEAEK
+59 VEAK
-64 NTGEPEVENGGAE
+64 KTGEPEVENGGAE
-77 NREAENTDLDA
+77 NREAENIDLDA

-178 IIVNKDLLTSI
+178 ITVNEDLLTSI
-189 NTDDDGKVTNGTSFR
+189 NTDKDGNVTNGTSFR
-204 IWLPMGKINAKNG
+204 IWLPMGKINANNG
-217 QQMLYAGIFD
+217 QQMVYTGIFD
-227 GKGHSISGLYANL
+227 GKEHSISGLYANL
-240 YDAPVEDS
+240 YDVPVEDPGNI
-248 EYAFNKKNFAGLFGL
+248 YINKNRAGLFGL
-263 DAGVTRNLRI
+263 YAGVTRNLRI
-273 LDSYMRGEYNI
+273 LDSYMRGEHDI
-284 GGICGSAE
+284 GGICGRNE
-292 GGTIQNCYSTATVCG
+292 GGTIQNCYSAATVCG
-307 ERYLG
+307 DSYIG

-321 SMIENCYNA
+321 SIIENCYNA
-330 GNVYGNGKSIG
+330 GNVYGNGRSIG
-341 GICGDN
+341 GICGYN
-347 GATLQDCYNVGNVNG
+347 FSIIENCYNVGKVNG
-362 KFNVGG
+362 KFYVGG
-368 IVGGSSGSGNTIWIK
+368 IVGESSGYDNTIWIK

-401 GGYIGYSLVEN
+401 GGYIGSSLVEN

-435 DFQNTYYDSNL
+435 DFQNAYYDSNL
-446 YTGNAI
+446 YTGDAI

-458 TTEKTEGK
+458 TIKQTEGK
-466 PSQAFESGE
+466 SSQAFESGE
-475 IAYLLQAG
+475 IAYLLQAD
-483 REEAIWGQTLS
+483 REEPVWGQTLS
-494 GNDVQAYPVLGG
+494 GNDVQTYPVLGG

-535 VVFGP
+535 VFEP

-571 ITNSDEAYEIG
+571 ITDSDEAYEIG

-605 LKANAVLTADITVN
+605 LKANVVLTADITVN
-619 EDLLASINTDDD
+619 EDLLTSINTDDD
-631 GNVINGKSFRIWL
+631 GNVTNGSSFKAWRPMGMADEKGNLTGW
-644 PIGKINSDNGERML
+644 
-658 YAGIFDGKEHSIS
+658 YTGIFDGNGHSIS
-671 GLYANLYDVPVE
+671 GLYVNRDEAADDVHTWL
-683 DSEYAF
+683 
-689 NKKSFAGLF
+689 KSCIGLF
-698 GLYAGVT
+698 GYYSGVT
-705 RNLRILDSYMRGEH
+705 RNLSVLDSYMRGE
-719 DIGGICGSAE
+719 DCIGGICGYND
-729 GGTIQNCDS
+729 GGTIQNCYS
-738 TATVYGEF
+738 AATVCGDSYI
-746 YVGGI
+746 GGI
-751 CGHSQSNSI
+751 CGRSEGDSI
-760 IENCYNAGYIYGAD
+760 IENCYNTGYVYGATR
-774 GSIGGICGD
+774 SIGGICGD
-783 NYSTI
+783 NSATLQG
-788 ESCYNIGIIE
+788 CYNV
-798 GNFSVGGIVG
+798 GNVNGKFYVGGIVG
-808 ESFGLGNTIW
+808 ESSGSGNTIW

-836 GIGGYISYSLVENCY
+836 GIGGYIGSSLVENCY

-860 NVGGICGNGYKADF
+860 NVGGICGNSNKVDF

-885 GDAIGCLKDA
+885 GNAIGYLKAA
-895 TAEKTEGK
+895 TIKQTEGK
-903 PSQAFESGE
+903 SSQAFESGE
-912 IAYLLQAGREELVW
+912 IAYLLQAGREEAIW

-933 DVQAYPVLGGAR
+933 DVQTYPVLGGAK

-1073 KPSEQ
+1073 KPSE
-1078 PSGSP
+1078 
-1083 SQKPSE
+1083 
-1089 SPSQKP
+1089 
-1095 SESPSQK
+1095 
-1102 PSESPSQKPSEQ
+1102 SPSQKPSEQ
-1114 PSESPSQKPSGSP
+1114 PSGLPSQKPSESP

-1243 SQAFK
+1243 RQAFK

-1266 RKIFRA
+1266 RKVFRA

>member
-1 MMEKSRNRA
+1 MEKSRNRA

-17 MIAAAMAAMLVFASA
+17 MIAAAMAAMLVFTSA

-49 AVTGETGSGV
+49 AVTGETGAGV
-59 VEAEK
+59 VEAK
-64 NTGEPEVENGGAE
+64 KTGEPEVENGGAE
-77 NREAENTDLDA
+77 NREAENIDLDA

-178 IIVNKDLLTSI
+178 ITVNEDLLTSI
-189 NTDDDGKVTNGTSFR
+189 NTDKDGNVTNGTSFR
-204 IWLPMGKINAKNG
+204 IWLPMGKINANNG
-217 QQMLYAGIFD
+217 QQMVYAGIFD

-248 EYAFNKKNFAGLFGL
+248 EYAFNKKSFAGLFGL
-263 DAGVTRNLRI
+263 DAGVTRNLGI
-273 LDSYMRGEYNI
+273 MDSYMRGEYNI

-307 ERYLG
+307 ESYLG

-321 SMIENCYNA
+321 SIIENCYNA
-330 GNVYGNGKSIG
+330 GNVFGNGKSIG

-435 DFQNTYYDSNL
+435 DFQNAYYDSNL

-458 TTEKTEGK
+458 TIKQTEGK
-466 PSQAFESGE
+466 TSQAFESGE
-475 IAYLLQAG
+475 IAYLLQVG
-483 REEAIWGQTLS
+483 REE
-494 GNDVQAYPVLGG
+494 P
-506 AKVYQVTEYKG
+506 
-517 CIESTGI
+517 
-524 AGTTYNNANAP
+524 
-535 VVFGP
+535 
-540 HVYENG
+540 
-546 FCTICSAYEPA
+546 
-557 VLTTGKYDIDANGE
+557 
-571 ITNSDEAYEIG
+571 
-582 NAGQLYWFAGLVNGT
+582 
-597 LTDGTAQN
+597 
-605 LKANAVLTADITVN
+605 
-619 EDLLASINTDDD
+619 
-631 GNVINGKSFRIWL
+631 
-644 PIGKINSDNGERML
+644 
-658 YAGIFDGKEHSIS
+658 
-671 GLYANLYDVPVE
+671 
-683 DSEYAF
+683 
-689 NKKSFAGLF
+689 
-698 GLYAGVT
+698 
-705 RNLRILDSYMRGEH
+705 
-719 DIGGICGSAE
+719 
-729 GGTIQNCDS
+729 
-738 TATVYGEF
+738 
-746 YVGGI
+746 
-751 CGHSQSNSI
+751 
-760 IENCYNAGYIYGAD
+760 
-774 GSIGGICGD
+774 
-783 NYSTI
+783 
-788 ESCYNIGIIE
+788 
-798 GNFSVGGIVG
+798 
-808 ESFGLGNTIW
+808 
-818 IKDCYNRGNVIG
+818 
-830 DTEKIG
+830 
-836 GIGGYISYSLVENCY
+836 
-851 SQATVSGNT
+851 
-860 NVGGICGNGYKADF
+860 
-874 QNAYYDSNLYT
+874 
-885 GDAIGCLKDA
+885 
-895 TAEKTEGK
+895 
-903 PSQAFESGE
+903 
-912 IAYLLQAGREELVW
+912 VW

-956 KDEAHTVYT
+956 KDEAHTVYA

-1064 LPSSTQPSQ
+1064 LPSSTQPSE
-1073 KPSEQ
+1073 S

-1089 SPSQKP
+1089 QPSQKPSGSPSQKP
-1095 SESPSQK
+1095 SG
-1102 PSESPSQKPSEQ
+1102 
-1114 PSESPSQKPSGSP
+1114 SPSQKPSGSP
-1127 SQQPGQDIKVPAK
+1127 SQQPEQDIKVPAK

-1266 RKIFRA
+1266 RKVFRA

>member
-17 MIAAAMAAMLVFASA
+17 MIAAAMAAMLVFTSA

-49 AVTGETGSGV
+49 AVTGETGAGV
-59 VEAEK
+59 VEAK
-64 NTGEPEVENGGAE
+64 KTGEPEVENGGAE
-77 NREAENTDLDA
+77 NREAENIDLDA

-178 IIVNKDLLTSI
+178 ITVNEDLLTSI
-189 NTDDDGKVTNGTSFR
+189 NTDKDGNVTNGTSFR
-204 IWLPMGKINAKNG
+204 IWLPMGKINANNG
-217 QQMLYAGIFD
+217 QQMVYAGIFD

-248 EYAFNKKNFAGLFGL
+248 EYAFNKKSFAGLFGL
-263 DAGVTRNLRI
+263 DAGVTRNLGI
-273 LDSYMRGEYNI
+273 MDSYMRGEYNI

-307 ERYLG
+307 ESYLG

-321 SMIENCYNA
+321 SIIENCYNA
-330 GNVYGNGKSIG
+330 GNVFGNGKSIG

-435 DFQNTYYDSNL
+435 DFQNAYYDSNL

-458 TTEKTEGK
+458 TIKQTEGK

-483 REEAIWGQTLS
+483 REEPVWGQTLS

-506 AKVYQVTEYKG
+506 AK
-517 CIESTGI
+517 
-524 AGTTYNNANAP
+524 
-535 VVFGP
+535 
-540 HVYENG
+540 
-546 FCTICSAYEPA
+546 
-557 VLTTGKYDIDANGE
+557 
-571 ITNSDEAYEIG
+571 
-582 NAGQLYWFAGLVNGT
+582 
-597 LTDGTAQN
+597 
-605 LKANAVLTADITVN
+605 
-619 EDLLASINTDDD
+619 
-631 GNVINGKSFRIWL
+631 
-644 PIGKINSDNGERML
+644 
-658 YAGIFDGKEHSIS
+658 
-671 GLYANLYDVPVE
+671 
-683 DSEYAF
+683 
-689 NKKSFAGLF
+689 
-698 GLYAGVT
+698 
-705 RNLRILDSYMRGEH
+705 
-719 DIGGICGSAE
+719 
-729 GGTIQNCDS
+729 
-738 TATVYGEF
+738 
-746 YVGGI
+746 
-751 CGHSQSNSI
+751 
-760 IENCYNAGYIYGAD
+760 
-774 GSIGGICGD
+774 
-783 NYSTI
+783 
-788 ESCYNIGIIE
+788 
-798 GNFSVGGIVG
+798 
-808 ESFGLGNTIW
+808 
-818 IKDCYNRGNVIG
+818 
-830 DTEKIG
+830 
-836 GIGGYISYSLVENCY
+836 
-851 SQATVSGNT
+851 
-860 NVGGICGNGYKADF
+860 
-874 QNAYYDSNLYT
+874 
-885 GDAIGCLKDA
+885 
-895 TAEKTEGK
+895 
-903 PSQAFESGE
+903 
-912 IAYLLQAGREELVW
+912 
-926 GQTLSGN
+926 
-933 DVQAYPVLGGAR
+933 

-1064 LPSSTQPSQ
+1064 LPSSTQPSESPSGSPSQ
-1073 KPSEQ
+1073 KPSEAPSQ
-1078 PSGSP
+1078 KPSGSP

-1089 SPSQKP
+1089 SS
-1095 SESPSQK
+1095 
-1102 PSESPSQKPSEQ
+1102 
-1114 PSESPSQKPSGSP
+1114 SQKPSGSP

-1266 RKIFRA
+1266 RKVFRA

>member
-10 VGRQVRK
+10 IGRQARK
-17 MIAAAMAAMLVFASA
+17 MIAAAMAAMLVFTSA

-49 AVTGETGSGV
+49 AVTGETGAGV
-59 VEAEK
+59 VEAK
-64 NTGEPEVENGGAE
+64 KTGEPEVENGGAE

-107 FCTDDGCDAY
+107 FCTDDGCSAY

-122 TTGKYDIDA
+122 TTGKYDIDV

-189 NTDDDGKVTNGTSFR
+189 NTEEDGNVTNGSSFKAWR
-204 IWLPMGKINAKNG
+204 PMGMADENG
-217 QQMLYAGIFD
+217 EGYYKGIFD
-227 GKGHSISGLYANL
+227 GNGHSISGLYVNRDEAA
-240 YDAPVEDS
+240 DDVHIWFKS
-248 EYAFNKKNFAGLFGL
+248 CIGLFGYYS
-263 DAGVTRNLRI
+263 GVTRNLSV
-273 LDSYMRGEYNI
+273 LDSYMRGEDCI
-284 GGICGSAE
+284 GGIFGYND
-292 GGTIQNCYSTATVCG
+292 GGTIQNCYSAATVCG
-307 ERYLG
+307 DSYIG
-312 GICGRSRSN
+312 GICGRSEGDSI
-321 SMIENCYNA
+321 IENCYNT
-330 GNVYGNGKSIG
+330 GYVYGTTRSIG

-347 GATLQDCYNVGNVNG
+347 YSTIESCYNIGIVNG
-362 KFNVGG
+362 EFNVGG
-368 IVGGSSGSGNTIWIK
+368 IVGVSSGLGNTIWIK

-435 DFQNTYYDSNL
+435 DFQNAYYDSNL
-446 YTGNAI
+446 YTGDAI

-458 TTEKTEGK
+458 TIKQTEGK

-506 AKVYQVTEYKG
+506 AKVYQ
-517 CIESTGI
+517 
-524 AGTTYNNANAP
+524 
-535 VVFGP
+535 
-540 HVYENG
+540 
-546 FCTICSAYEPA
+546 
-557 VLTTGKYDIDANGE
+557 
-571 ITNSDEAYEIG
+571 
-582 NAGQLYWFAGLVNGT
+582 
-597 LTDGTAQN
+597 
-605 LKANAVLTADITVN
+605 
-619 EDLLASINTDDD
+619 
-631 GNVINGKSFRIWL
+631 
-644 PIGKINSDNGERML
+644 
-658 YAGIFDGKEHSIS
+658 
-671 GLYANLYDVPVE
+671 
-683 DSEYAF
+683 
-689 NKKSFAGLF
+689 
-698 GLYAGVT
+698 
-705 RNLRILDSYMRGEH
+705 
-719 DIGGICGSAE
+719 
-729 GGTIQNCDS
+729 
-738 TATVYGEF
+738 
-746 YVGGI
+746 
-751 CGHSQSNSI
+751 
-760 IENCYNAGYIYGAD
+760 
-774 GSIGGICGD
+774 
-783 NYSTI
+783 
-788 ESCYNIGIIE
+788 
-798 GNFSVGGIVG
+798 
-808 ESFGLGNTIW
+808 
-818 IKDCYNRGNVIG
+818 
-830 DTEKIG
+830 
-836 GIGGYISYSLVENCY
+836 
-851 SQATVSGNT
+851 
-860 NVGGICGNGYKADF
+860 
-874 QNAYYDSNLYT
+874 
-885 GDAIGCLKDA
+885 
-895 TAEKTEGK
+895 
-903 PSQAFESGE
+903 
-912 IAYLLQAGREELVW
+912 
-926 GQTLSGN
+926 
-933 DVQAYPVLGGAR
+933 
-945 VYQNITYQDCA
+945 NITYQDCA
-956 KDEAHTVYT
+956 KDEAHTVYA

-1064 LPSSTQPSQ
+1064 LPSGTQPSETPSQ

-1078 PSGSP
+1078 PSEAPSQKPSEAP

-1095 SESPSQK
+1095 SEM
-1102 PSESPSQKPSEQ
+1102 
-1114 PSESPSQKPSGSP
+1114 P

-1140 GTKLTAKGASYQVTS
+1140 GTKLTAKGASYQVTD

-1164 YKGSKKQKASVTI
+1164 YVGSKKQKASVTI

-1243 SQAFK
+1243 RQAFK
-1248 GIHKKAAFKVPKK
+1248 GIHKKATFKVPKK

-1266 RKIFRA
+1266 RKVFRA

>member
-17 MIAAAMAAMLVFASA
+17 MIAAAMAAMLVFTSA

-49 AVTGETGSGV
+49 AVTGETGAGV
-59 VEAEK
+59 VEAK
-64 NTGEPEVENGGAE
+64 KTGEPEVENGGAE
-77 NREAENTDLDA
+77 NREAENIDLDA

-163 GTAQNLKANAVLTAD
+163 GTAQNLGANAVLTKN
-178 IIVNKDLLTSI
+178 ITVNEDLLTSI
-189 NTDDDGKVTNGTSFR
+189 NTEEDGNVTNGSSFKAWR
-204 IWLPMGKINAKNG
+204 PMGMADENG
-217 QQMLYAGIFD
+217 EGYYKGIFD
-227 GKGHSISGLYANL
+227 GNGHSISGLYVNRDEAA
-240 YDAPVEDS
+240 DDVHIWFKS
-248 EYAFNKKNFAGLFGL
+248 CIGLFGYYS
-263 DAGVTRNLRI
+263 GVTRNLSV
-273 LDSYMRGEYNI
+273 LDSYMRGEDCI
-284 GGICGSAE
+284 GGIFGYND
-292 GGTIQNCYSTATVCG
+292 GGTIQNCYSAATVCG
-307 ERYLG
+307 DSYIG
-312 GICGRSRSN
+312 GICGRSEGDSI
-321 SMIENCYNA
+321 IENCYNT
-330 GNVYGNGKSIG
+330 GYVYGTTRSIG

-347 GATLQDCYNVGNVNG
+347 YSTIESCYNIGIVNG

-435 DFQNTYYDSNL
+435 DFQNAYYDSNL

-458 TTEKTEGK
+458 TIKQTEGK
-466 PSQAFESGE
+466 TSQAFESGE
-475 IAYLLQAG
+475 IAYLLQVG
-483 REEAIWGQTLS
+483 REE
-494 GNDVQAYPVLGG
+494 P
-506 AKVYQVTEYKG
+506 
-517 CIESTGI
+517 
-524 AGTTYNNANAP
+524 
-535 VVFGP
+535 
-540 HVYENG
+540 
-546 FCTICSAYEPA
+546 
-557 VLTTGKYDIDANGE
+557 
-571 ITNSDEAYEIG
+571 
-582 NAGQLYWFAGLVNGT
+582 
-597 LTDGTAQN
+597 
-605 LKANAVLTADITVN
+605 
-619 EDLLASINTDDD
+619 
-631 GNVINGKSFRIWL
+631 
-644 PIGKINSDNGERML
+644 
-658 YAGIFDGKEHSIS
+658 
-671 GLYANLYDVPVE
+671 
-683 DSEYAF
+683 
-689 NKKSFAGLF
+689 
-698 GLYAGVT
+698 
-705 RNLRILDSYMRGEH
+705 
-719 DIGGICGSAE
+719 
-729 GGTIQNCDS
+729 
-738 TATVYGEF
+738 
-746 YVGGI
+746 
-751 CGHSQSNSI
+751 
-760 IENCYNAGYIYGAD
+760 
-774 GSIGGICGD
+774 
-783 NYSTI
+783 
-788 ESCYNIGIIE
+788 
-798 GNFSVGGIVG
+798 
-808 ESFGLGNTIW
+808 
-818 IKDCYNRGNVIG
+818 
-830 DTEKIG
+830 
-836 GIGGYISYSLVENCY
+836 
-851 SQATVSGNT
+851 
-860 NVGGICGNGYKADF
+860 
-874 QNAYYDSNLYT
+874 
-885 GDAIGCLKDA
+885 
-895 TAEKTEGK
+895 
-903 PSQAFESGE
+903 
-912 IAYLLQAGREELVW
+912 VW

-956 KDEAHTVYT
+956 KDEAHTVYA

-1064 LPSSTQPSQ
+1064 LPSSTQPSE
-1073 KPSEQ
+1073 S

-1089 SPSQKP
+1089 QPSQKP
-1095 SESPSQK
+1095 SG
-1102 PSESPSQKPSEQ
+1102 
-1114 PSESPSQKPSGSP
+1114 SPSQKPSGSP
-1127 SQQPGQDIKVPAK
+1127 SQKPEQDIKVPAK

-1266 RKIFRA
+1266 RKVFRA

>member
-17 MIAAAMAAMLVFASA
+17 MIAAAMAAMLVFTSA

-49 AVTGETGSGV
+49 AVTGETGAGV
-59 VEAEK
+59 VEAK
-64 NTGEPEVENGGAE
+64 KTGEPEVENGGAE
-77 NREAENTDLDA
+77 NREAENIDLDA

-122 TTGKYDIDA
+122 TTGKYDIDV

-152 FAGLVNGTLTD
+152 FAGLVNGTL
-163 GTAQNLKANAVLTAD
+163 
-178 IIVNKDLLTSI
+178 I
-189 NTDDDGKVTNGTSFR
+189 
-204 IWLPMGKINAKNG
+204 
-217 QQMLYAGIFD
+217 
-227 GKGHSISGLYANL
+227 
-240 YDAPVEDS
+240 
-248 EYAFNKKNFAGLFGL
+248 
-263 DAGVTRNLRI
+263 
-273 LDSYMRGEYNI
+273 
-284 GGICGSAE
+284 
-292 GGTIQNCYSTATVCG
+292 
-307 ERYLG
+307 
-312 GICGRSRSN
+312 
-321 SMIENCYNA
+321 
-330 GNVYGNGKSIG
+330 
-341 GICGDN
+341 
-347 GATLQDCYNVGNVNG
+347 
-362 KFNVGG
+362 
-368 IVGGSSGSGNTIWIK
+368 
-383 DCYNRG
+383 
-389 NVIGDTKDIGGI
+389 
-401 GGYIGYSLVEN
+401 
-412 CYSQATVSGN
+412 
-422 TNVGGICGNSNKV
+422 
-435 DFQNTYYDSNL
+435 
-446 YTGNAI
+446 
-452 GYLKDA
+452 
-458 TTEKTEGK
+458 
-466 PSQAFESGE
+466 
-475 IAYLLQAG
+475 
-483 REEAIWGQTLS
+483 
-494 GNDVQAYPVLGG
+494 
-506 AKVYQVTEYKG
+506 
-517 CIESTGI
+517 
-524 AGTTYNNANAP
+524 
-535 VVFGP
+535 
-540 HVYENG
+540 
-546 FCTICSAYEPA
+546 
-557 VLTTGKYDIDANGE
+557 
-571 ITNSDEAYEIG
+571 
-582 NAGQLYWFAGLVNGT
+582 
-597 LTDGTAQN
+597 DGTAQN

-619 EDLLASINTDDD
+619 EDLLTSINTDDD
-631 GNVINGKSFRIWL
+631 GNVTNGMSFRAWS
-644 PIGKINSDNGERML
+644 PMGMTDEKGKITG
-658 YAGIFDGKEHSIS
+658 YYKGIFDGNGHSIS
-671 GLYANLYDVPVE
+671 GVYVNRDEAADDV
-683 DSEYAF
+683 DMRFKGSI
-689 NKKSFAGLF
+689 GLF
-698 GLYAGVT
+698 GYHDGVI
-705 RNLRILDSYMRGEH
+705 RNLGILDSYMRGNYY
-719 DIGGICGSAE
+719 IGSICGYNNC
-729 GGTIQNCDS
+729 GTIQNCYS
-738 TATVYGEF
+738 TAR
-746 YVGGI
+746 VGGVLYI
-751 CGHSQSNSI
+751 GGISGRIHHGI
-760 IENCYNAGYIYGAD
+760 VENCYNAGNVCGNRE
-774 GSIGGICGD
+774 IGGICGD
-783 NYSTI
+783 NYSII
-788 ESCYNIGIIE
+788 ESCYNIGSVS
-798 GNFSVGGIVG
+798 GNEDVGGIAGWGYDV
-808 ESFGLGNTIW
+808 EDDSDSCKIV
-818 IKDCYNRGNVIG
+818 DCYNMGKVTGKKNV
-830 DTEKIG
+830 G
-836 GIGGYISYSLVENCY
+836 GICGYDYCSLVENCY

-912 IAYLLQAGREELVW
+912 IAYLLQAGREEAIW

-1064 LPSSTQPSQ
+1064 LSSSTQPSQ
-1073 KPSEQ
+1073 KPSEAPSQ
-1078 PSGSP
+1078 KPSGSP
-1083 SQKPSE
+1083 SQK
-1089 SPSQKP
+1089 
-1095 SESPSQK
+1095 
-1102 PSESPSQKPSEQ
+1102 

-1243 SQAFK
+1243 RQAFK

-1266 RKIFRA
+1266 RKVFRA

>member
-17 MIAAAMAAMLVFASA
+17 MIAAAMAAMLVFTSA

-49 AVTGETGSGV
+49 AVTGETGAGV
-59 VEAEK
+59 VEAK
-64 NTGEPEVENGGAE
+64 KTGEPEVENGGAE

-93 DTETADGTHTYKNG
+93 DTENADGTHTYKNG
-107 FCTDDGCDAY
+107 FCTDDGCSAY

-122 TTGKYDIDA
+122 TTGKYDIDV

-178 IIVNKDLLTSI
+178 ITVNEDLLTSI
-189 NTDDDGKVTNGTSFR
+189 NTEEDGNVTNGSSFKAWR
-204 IWLPMGKINAKNG
+204 PMGMADENG
-217 QQMLYAGIFD
+217 GGYYKGIFD
-227 GKGHSISGLYANL
+227 GNGHSISGLYVNR
-240 YDAPVEDS
+240 DESDDVDDR
-248 EYAFNKKNFAGLFGL
+248 FKVGIGLFGYYS
-263 DAGVTRNLRI
+263 GVTRNLSV
-273 LDSYMRGEYNI
+273 LDSYMRGEDCI
-284 GGICGSAE
+284 GGIFGYND
-292 GGTIQNCYSTATVCG
+292 GGTIQNCYSAATVCG
-307 ERYLG
+307 DSYIG
-312 GICGRSRSN
+312 GICGRSEGDSI
-321 SMIENCYNA
+321 IENCYNT
-330 GNVYGNGKSIG
+330 GYVYGTTRSIG

-347 GATLQDCYNVGNVNG
+347 YSTIESCYNIGIVNG
-362 KFNVGG
+362 EFNVGG
-368 IVGGSSGSGNTIWIK
+368 IVGASSGLGNTIWIK

-435 DFQNTYYDSNL
+435 DFQNAYYDSNL

-458 TTEKTEGK
+458 TIKQTEGK
-466 PSQAFESGE
+466 TSQAFESGE
-475 IAYLLQAG
+475 ITYLLQEG

-506 AKVYQVTEYKG
+506 AK
-517 CIESTGI
+517 
-524 AGTTYNNANAP
+524 
-535 VVFGP
+535 
-540 HVYENG
+540 
-546 FCTICSAYEPA
+546 
-557 VLTTGKYDIDANGE
+557 
-571 ITNSDEAYEIG
+571 
-582 NAGQLYWFAGLVNGT
+582 
-597 LTDGTAQN
+597 
-605 LKANAVLTADITVN
+605 
-619 EDLLASINTDDD
+619 
-631 GNVINGKSFRIWL
+631 
-644 PIGKINSDNGERML
+644 
-658 YAGIFDGKEHSIS
+658 
-671 GLYANLYDVPVE
+671 
-683 DSEYAF
+683 
-689 NKKSFAGLF
+689 
-698 GLYAGVT
+698 
-705 RNLRILDSYMRGEH
+705 
-719 DIGGICGSAE
+719 
-729 GGTIQNCDS
+729 
-738 TATVYGEF
+738 
-746 YVGGI
+746 
-751 CGHSQSNSI
+751 
-760 IENCYNAGYIYGAD
+760 
-774 GSIGGICGD
+774 
-783 NYSTI
+783 
-788 ESCYNIGIIE
+788 
-798 GNFSVGGIVG
+798 
-808 ESFGLGNTIW
+808 
-818 IKDCYNRGNVIG
+818 
-830 DTEKIG
+830 
-836 GIGGYISYSLVENCY
+836 
-851 SQATVSGNT
+851 
-860 NVGGICGNGYKADF
+860 
-874 QNAYYDSNLYT
+874 
-885 GDAIGCLKDA
+885 
-895 TAEKTEGK
+895 
-903 PSQAFESGE
+903 
-912 IAYLLQAGREELVW
+912 
-926 GQTLSGN
+926 
-933 DVQAYPVLGGAR
+933 

-1064 LPSSTQPSQ
+1064 LSSSTQPSQ
-1073 KPSEQ
+1073 KPS
-1078 PSGSP
+1078 GSP
-1083 SQKPSE
+1083 SQKPSG
-1089 SPSQKP
+1089 
-1095 SESPSQK
+1095 
-1102 PSESPSQKPSEQ
+1102 
-1114 PSESPSQKPSGSP
+1114 SPSQKPSGSP
-1127 SQQPGQDIKVPAK
+1127 SQQPEQDIKVPAK

-1184 KVTYKVTSIA
+1184 EVTYKVTSIA

-1221 YGCSKLKKITVK
+1221 YGCSKLKQITVK

-1266 RKIFRA
+1266 RKVFRA

>member
-10 VGRQVRK
+10 VGRQARK
-17 MIAAAMAAMLVFASA
+17 MIAAAMAAMLVFTSA

-49 AVTGETGSGV
+49 AVTGETGAGV

-64 NTGEPEVENGGAE
+64 TGEPEVENGGAE
-77 NREAENTDLDA
+77 NREAENIDLDA

-107 FCTDDGCDAY
+107 FCTDSGCDAY

-163 GTAQNLKANAVLTAD
+163 GTAQNLGANAVLTKN
-178 IIVNKDLLTSI
+178 ITVNEDLLASI
-189 NTDDDGKVTNGTSFR
+189 KTDDDGNVTNGSSFKAWR
-204 IWLPMGKINAKNG
+204 PMGMADENG
-217 QQMLYAGIFD
+217 EFTGHYKGIFD
-227 GKGHSISGLYANL
+227 GNGYSISGLYVNRDEATADVN
-240 YDAPVEDS
+240 S
-248 EYAFNKKNFAGLFGL
+248 RFKSSIGLFGYH
-263 DAGVTRNLRI
+263 DGVTKNLGI
-273 LDSYMRGEYNI
+273 LDSYMRGNYCI
-284 GGICGSAE
+284 GGICGYND
-292 GGTIQNCYSTATVCG
+292 GGTIQNCYSAATVCG
-307 ERYLG
+307 DSYIG

-321 SMIENCYNA
+321 SIIENCYNA
-330 GNVYGNGKSIG
+330 GYIYGATRSIG

-347 GATLQDCYNVGNVNG
+347 YSTIESCYNIGIIEGN
-362 KFNVGG
+362 FMVGG
-368 IVGGSSGSGNTIWIK
+368 IVGVSSGLGNTIWIK

-401 GGYIGYSLVEN
+401 GGYIGSSLVEN

-435 DFQNTYYDSNL
+435 
-446 YTGNAI
+446 
-452 GYLKDA
+452 
-458 TTEKTEGK
+458 
-466 PSQAFESGE
+466 
-475 IAYLLQAG
+475 
-483 REEAIWGQTLS
+483 
-494 GNDVQAYPVLGG
+494 
-506 AKVYQVTEYKG
+506 
-517 CIESTGI
+517 
-524 AGTTYNNANAP
+524 
-535 VVFGP
+535 
-540 HVYENG
+540 
-546 FCTICSAYEPA
+546 
-557 VLTTGKYDIDANGE
+557 
-571 ITNSDEAYEIG
+571 
-582 NAGQLYWFAGLVNGT
+582 
-597 LTDGTAQN
+597 
-605 LKANAVLTADITVN
+605 
-619 EDLLASINTDDD
+619 
-631 GNVINGKSFRIWL
+631 
-644 PIGKINSDNGERML
+644 
-658 YAGIFDGKEHSIS
+658 
-671 GLYANLYDVPVE
+671 
-683 DSEYAF
+683 
-689 NKKSFAGLF
+689 
-698 GLYAGVT
+698 
-705 RNLRILDSYMRGEH
+705 
-719 DIGGICGSAE
+719 
-729 GGTIQNCDS
+729 
-738 TATVYGEF
+738 
-746 YVGGI
+746 
-751 CGHSQSNSI
+751 
-760 IENCYNAGYIYGAD
+760 
-774 GSIGGICGD
+774 
-783 NYSTI
+783 
-788 ESCYNIGIIE
+788 
-798 GNFSVGGIVG
+798 
-808 ESFGLGNTIW
+808 
-818 IKDCYNRGNVIG
+818 
-830 DTEKIG
+830 
-836 GIGGYISYSLVENCY
+836 
-851 SQATVSGNT
+851 
-860 NVGGICGNGYKADF
+860 DF

-912 IAYLLQAGREELVW
+912 IAHLLQADREEPVW

-933 DVQAYPVLGGAR
+933 DVQVYPVLGGAK

-965 YANEQKQ
+965 YANDQKPTVY
-972 ESYDY
+972 EY
-977 TLQEVKAKEPKCTEA
+977 TLQEVKAKAATCTEA
-992 GNKAYY
+992 GNTAYY
-998 KCSVCGKLYTDQE
+998 VCSVCGKLYADQE

-1034 DREAT
+1034 DKEAT

-1064 LPSSTQPSQ
+1064 LPSGTQPSEAPSQ
-1073 KPSEQ
+1073 KPS
-1078 PSGSP
+1078 G
-1083 SQKPSE
+1083 
-1089 SPSQKP
+1089 
-1095 SESPSQK
+1095 
-1102 PSESPSQKPSEQ
+1102 
-1114 PSESPSQKPSGSP
+1114 SPSQKPSGSP
-1127 SQQPGQDIKVPAK
+1127 SQQPEQDIKVPAK

-1243 SQAFK
+1243 RQAFK
-1248 GIHKKAAFKVPKK
+1248 GIHKKATFKVPKK

-1266 RKIFRA
+1266 RKVFRA

>member
-17 MIAAAMAAMLVFASA
+17 MIAAAMAAMLVFTSA

-49 AVTGETGSGV
+49 AVTGETGAGV

-163 GTAQNLKANAVLTAD
+163 GTAQNLGANAVLTAD

-189 NTDDDGKVTNGTSFR
+189 N
-204 IWLPMGKINAKNG
+204 I
-217 QQMLYAGIFD
+217 
-227 GKGHSISGLYANL
+227 
-240 YDAPVEDS
+240 
-248 EYAFNKKNFAGLFGL
+248 
-263 DAGVTRNLRI
+263 
-273 LDSYMRGEYNI
+273 
-284 GGICGSAE
+284 
-292 GGTIQNCYSTATVCG
+292 
-307 ERYLG
+307 
-312 GICGRSRSN
+312 
-321 SMIENCYNA
+321 
-330 GNVYGNGKSIG
+330 
-341 GICGDN
+341 
-347 GATLQDCYNVGNVNG
+347 
-362 KFNVGG
+362 
-368 IVGGSSGSGNTIWIK
+368 
-383 DCYNRG
+383 
-389 NVIGDTKDIGGI
+389 
-401 GGYIGYSLVEN
+401 
-412 CYSQATVSGN
+412 
-422 TNVGGICGNSNKV
+422 
-435 DFQNTYYDSNL
+435 
-446 YTGNAI
+446 
-452 GYLKDA
+452 
-458 TTEKTEGK
+458 
-466 PSQAFESGE
+466 
-475 IAYLLQAG
+475 
-483 REEAIWGQTLS
+483 
-494 GNDVQAYPVLGG
+494 
-506 AKVYQVTEYKG
+506 
-517 CIESTGI
+517 
-524 AGTTYNNANAP
+524 
-535 VVFGP
+535 
-540 HVYENG
+540 
-546 FCTICSAYEPA
+546 
-557 VLTTGKYDIDANGE
+557 
-571 ITNSDEAYEIG
+571 
-582 NAGQLYWFAGLVNGT
+582 
-597 LTDGTAQN
+597 
-605 LKANAVLTADITVN
+605 
-619 EDLLASINTDDD
+619 DDD
-631 GNVINGKSFRIWL
+631 GNVTNGTSFRIWL
-644 PIGKINSDNGERML
+644 PIGKINSDDGQRML

-671 GLYANLYDVPVE
+671 GLYANMYDAPA
-683 DSEYAF
+683 EYAF

>member
-17 MIAAAMAAMLVFASA
+17 MIAAAMAAMLVFTSA

-49 AVTGETGSGV
+49 AVTGETGAGV

-93 DTETADGTHTYKNG
+93 DTENADGTHTYKNG

-178 IIVNKDLLTSI
+178 ITVNEDLLTSI
-189 NTDDDGKVTNGTSFR
+189 NTDKDGNVTNGTSFR
-204 IWLPMGKINAKNG
+204 IWLPMGKINANNG
-217 QQMLYAGIFD
+217 QQMVYAGIFD

-248 EYAFNKKNFAGLFGL
+248 EYAFNKKSFAGLFGL
-263 DAGVTRNLRI
+263 DAGVTRNLGI
-273 LDSYMRGEYNI
+273 MDSYMRGEYNI

-307 ERYLG
+307 ESYLG

-321 SMIENCYNA
+321 SIIENCYNA
-330 GNVYGNGKSIG
+330 GNVFGNGKSIG

-435 DFQNTYYDSNL
+435 DFQNAYYDSNL

-475 IAYLLQAG
+475 ITYLLQAD
-483 REEAIWGQTLS
+483 REEPVWGQILF
-494 GNDVQAYPVLGG
+494 GNDVQTYPVLGG
-506 AKVYQVTEYKG
+506 
-517 CIESTGI
+517 
-524 AGTTYNNANAP
+524 
-535 VVFGP
+535 
-540 HVYENG
+540 
-546 FCTICSAYEPA
+546 
-557 VLTTGKYDIDANGE
+557 
-571 ITNSDEAYEIG
+571 
-582 NAGQLYWFAGLVNGT
+582 
-597 LTDGTAQN
+597 
-605 LKANAVLTADITVN
+605 
-619 EDLLASINTDDD
+619 
-631 GNVINGKSFRIWL
+631 
-644 PIGKINSDNGERML
+644 
-658 YAGIFDGKEHSIS
+658 
-671 GLYANLYDVPVE
+671 
-683 DSEYAF
+683 
-689 NKKSFAGLF
+689 
-698 GLYAGVT
+698 
-705 RNLRILDSYMRGEH
+705 
-719 DIGGICGSAE
+719 
-729 GGTIQNCDS
+729 
-738 TATVYGEF
+738 
-746 YVGGI
+746 
-751 CGHSQSNSI
+751 
-760 IENCYNAGYIYGAD
+760 
-774 GSIGGICGD
+774 
-783 NYSTI
+783 
-788 ESCYNIGIIE
+788 
-798 GNFSVGGIVG
+798 
-808 ESFGLGNTIW
+808 
-818 IKDCYNRGNVIG
+818 
-830 DTEKIG
+830 EK
-836 GIGGYISYSLVENCY
+836 
-851 SQATVSGNT
+851 
-860 NVGGICGNGYKADF
+860 
-874 QNAYYDSNLYT
+874 
-885 GDAIGCLKDA
+885 
-895 TAEKTEGK
+895 
-903 PSQAFESGE
+903 
-912 IAYLLQAGREELVW
+912 
-926 GQTLSGN
+926 
-933 DVQAYPVLGGAR
+933 

-998 KCSVCGKLYTDQE
+998 KCSACGKLYADQE

-1064 LPSSTQPSQ
+1064 LPSSTQPS
-1073 KPSEQ
+1073 
-1078 PSGSP
+1078 GSP

-1095 SESPSQK
+1095 SETPSQK
-1102 PSESPSQKPSEQ
+1102 PSEA
-1114 PSESPSQKPSGSP
+1114 P

-1266 RKIFRA
+1266 RKVFRA

>member
-17 MIAAAMAAMLVFASA
+17 MIAAAMVAMLVFTSA

-49 AVTGETGSGV
+49 AVTGETGAGV
-59 VEAEK
+59 VEAK
-64 NTGEPEVENGGAE
+64 KTGEPEVENGGAE

-178 IIVNKDLLTSI
+178 ITVNEDLLTSI
-189 NTDDDGKVTNGTSFR
+189 NTDKDGNVTNGTSFR
-204 IWLPMGKINAKNG
+204 IWLPMGKINADNG
-217 QQMLYAGIFD
+217 QRMLYAGIFD
-227 GKGHSISGLYANL
+227 GKEHSISGLYANM

-248 EYAFNKKNFAGLFGL
+248 DYTSNKNCAGLFGFH
-263 DAGVTRNLRI
+263 AGVTRNLGI
-273 LDSYMRGEYNI
+273 MDSYIRGENCVA
-284 GGICGSAE
+284 GICAYNDA
-292 GGTIQNCYSTATVCG
+292 GTIQNCYSTATVCG
-307 ERYLG
+307 DSYIG

-321 SMIENCYNA
+321 SIIENCYNA
-330 GNVYGNGKSIG
+330 GYIYGATRSIG
-341 GICGDN
+341 GICGN
-347 GATLQDCYNVGNVNG
+347 NYSTIENCYNVGNVNG
-362 KFNVGG
+362 KFYVGG
-368 IVGGSSGSGNTIWIK
+368 IVGVSSGLGNTIWIK

-389 NVIGDTKDIGGI
+389 NVIGDTEKIGGI
-401 GGYIGYSLVEN
+401 GGCIGSSLVEN

-435 DFQNTYYDSNL
+435 DFQNAYYDSNL

-458 TTEKTEGK
+458 TIKQTEGK

-494 GNDVQAYPVLGG
+494 GNDVQAYPILGG
-506 AKVYQVTEYKG
+506 AK
-517 CIESTGI
+517 
-524 AGTTYNNANAP
+524 
-535 VVFGP
+535 
-540 HVYENG
+540 
-546 FCTICSAYEPA
+546 
-557 VLTTGKYDIDANGE
+557 
-571 ITNSDEAYEIG
+571 
-582 NAGQLYWFAGLVNGT
+582 
-597 LTDGTAQN
+597 
-605 LKANAVLTADITVN
+605 
-619 EDLLASINTDDD
+619 
-631 GNVINGKSFRIWL
+631 
-644 PIGKINSDNGERML
+644 
-658 YAGIFDGKEHSIS
+658 
-671 GLYANLYDVPVE
+671 
-683 DSEYAF
+683 
-689 NKKSFAGLF
+689 
-698 GLYAGVT
+698 
-705 RNLRILDSYMRGEH
+705 
-719 DIGGICGSAE
+719 
-729 GGTIQNCDS
+729 
-738 TATVYGEF
+738 
-746 YVGGI
+746 
-751 CGHSQSNSI
+751 
-760 IENCYNAGYIYGAD
+760 
-774 GSIGGICGD
+774 
-783 NYSTI
+783 
-788 ESCYNIGIIE
+788 
-798 GNFSVGGIVG
+798 
-808 ESFGLGNTIW
+808 
-818 IKDCYNRGNVIG
+818 
-830 DTEKIG
+830 
-836 GIGGYISYSLVENCY
+836 
-851 SQATVSGNT
+851 
-860 NVGGICGNGYKADF
+860 
-874 QNAYYDSNLYT
+874 
-885 GDAIGCLKDA
+885 
-895 TAEKTEGK
+895 
-903 PSQAFESGE
+903 
-912 IAYLLQAGREELVW
+912 
-926 GQTLSGN
+926 
-933 DVQAYPVLGGAR
+933 

-1073 KPSEQ
+1073 KPSE
-1078 PSGSP
+1078 
-1083 SQKPSE
+1083 
-1089 SPSQKP
+1089 
-1095 SESPSQK
+1095 
-1102 PSESPSQKPSEQ
+1102 SPSQKPSEQ
-1114 PSESPSQKPSGSP
+1114 PSGLPSQKPSESP

-1243 SQAFK
+1243 RQAFK

-1266 RKIFRA
+1266 RKVFRA

>member
-1 MMEKSRNRA
+1 MEKSRNRA
-10 VGRQVRK
+10 VGRQARK
-17 MIAAAMAAMLVFASA
+17 MIAAAMAAMLVFTSA

-49 AVTGETGSGV
+49 AVTGETGAGV
-59 VEAEK
+59 VEAK
-64 NTGEPEVENGGAE
+64 KTGEPEVENGGAE

-93 DTETADGTHTYKNG
+93 DTENADGTHTYKNG

-178 IIVNKDLLTSI
+178 IIVNKDLL
-189 NTDDDGKVTNGTSFR
+189 
-204 IWLPMGKINAKNG
+204 
-217 QQMLYAGIFD
+217 
-227 GKGHSISGLYANL
+227 
-240 YDAPVEDS
+240 
-248 EYAFNKKNFAGLFGL
+248 
-263 DAGVTRNLRI
+263 
-273 LDSYMRGEYNI
+273 
-284 GGICGSAE
+284 
-292 GGTIQNCYSTATVCG
+292 
-307 ERYLG
+307 
-312 GICGRSRSN
+312 
-321 SMIENCYNA
+321 
-330 GNVYGNGKSIG
+330 
-341 GICGDN
+341 
-347 GATLQDCYNVGNVNG
+347 
-362 KFNVGG
+362 
-368 IVGGSSGSGNTIWIK
+368 
-383 DCYNRG
+383 
-389 NVIGDTKDIGGI
+389 
-401 GGYIGYSLVEN
+401 
-412 CYSQATVSGN
+412 
-422 TNVGGICGNSNKV
+422 
-435 DFQNTYYDSNL
+435 
-446 YTGNAI
+446 
-452 GYLKDA
+452 
-458 TTEKTEGK
+458 
-466 PSQAFESGE
+466 
-475 IAYLLQAG
+475 
-483 REEAIWGQTLS
+483 
-494 GNDVQAYPVLGG
+494 
-506 AKVYQVTEYKG
+506 
-517 CIESTGI
+517 
-524 AGTTYNNANAP
+524 
-535 VVFGP
+535 
-540 HVYENG
+540 
-546 FCTICSAYEPA
+546 
-557 VLTTGKYDIDANGE
+557 
-571 ITNSDEAYEIG
+571 
-582 NAGQLYWFAGLVNGT
+582 
-597 LTDGTAQN
+597 
-605 LKANAVLTADITVN
+605 
-619 EDLLASINTDDD
+619 ASINTDDD
-631 GNVINGKSFRIWL
+631 GNVTNGTSFRIWL

-683 DSEYAF
+683 DPGNIYI
-689 NKKSFAGLF
+689 NKNRAGLF

-719 DIGGICGSAE
+719 DIGGICGRNE
-729 GGTIQNCDS
+729 GGTIQNCYS
-738 TATVYGEF
+738 AATVCGDSYIGGICGRSRSNSIIENCYNAGNVYGNGRSIGGICGYNFSTIENCYNVGKVNGKF

-751 CGHSQSNSI
+751 VGESSGYDNTIWIKDCYNRGNVIGDTKDIGGIGGYIGSSLVENCYSQATVSGNTNVGGICGNSNKVDFQNAYYDSNLYTGNAIGYLKDATIKQTEGKPSQAFESGEIAYLLQADREEPVWGQTLSGNDVQTYPVLGGAKVYQVTEYKGCIERTGIAGTTYNNANAPVFEPHVYENGFCTICSAYEPAVLTTGKYDIDVNGEITDSDEAYEIGNAGQLYWFAGLVNGTLTDGTAQNLKANAVLTADIIVNKDLLTSINTDDDGNVTNGKSFRIWLPIGKINSYKRKPMLYAGIFDGKGHSISGGYANLYDAPVEDPKNIYNNKDYAGLFGLLEGVTRNLSVIDSYMRGDYCIGGICGNEDGGTIQNCYSAATVCGDSYIGGICGRSQSNSI

-783 NYSTI
+783 NCATLQG
-788 ESCYNIGIIE
+788 CYNVGIVK
-798 GNFSVGGIVG
+798 GKRCVGGIVG
-808 ESFGLGNTIW
+808 VSSGLGNTIW
-818 IKDCYNRGNVIG
+818 LKDCYNKGSVIG
-830 DTEKIG
+830 NTIETG
-836 GIGGYISYSLVENCY
+836 GIGGYIGYSLVENCY

-860 NVGGICGNGYKADF
+860 NVGGICGNSNKVDF

-885 GDAIGCLKDA
+885 GNAIGYLKDA
-895 TAEKTEGK
+895 TIKQTEGK
-903 PSQAFESGE
+903 TSQAFESGE
-912 IAYLLQAGREELVW
+912 IAYLLQVGREEPVW

-956 KDEAHTVYT
+956 KDEAHTVYA

-1064 LPSSTQPSQ
+1064 LPSSTQPSE
-1073 KPSEQ
+1073 S

-1089 SPSQKP
+1089 QPSQKPSGSPSQKP
-1095 SESPSQK
+1095 SG
-1102 PSESPSQKPSEQ
+1102 
-1114 PSESPSQKPSGSP
+1114 SPSQKPSGSP
-1127 SQQPGQDIKVPAK
+1127 SQQPEQDIKVPAK

-1266 RKIFRA
+1266 RKVFRA

>member
-17 MIAAAMAAMLVFASA
+17 MIAAAMAAMLVFTSA

-49 AVTGETGSGV
+49 AVTGETGAGV
-59 VEAEK
+59 VEAK
-64 NTGEPEVENGGAE
+64 KTGEPEVENGGAE

-93 DTETADGTHTYKNG
+93 DTENADGTHTYKNG
-107 FCTDDGCDAY
+107 FCTDDGCSAYEPAVLTTGKYDIDANGEITDSDEAYEIGNAGQLYWFAGLVNGTLTDGTVQNLGANAVLTADIIVNKDLLTSINIDDDGNVTNGSSFKAWRPMGMADEKGYLTGWYTGIFDGNGHSISGLYVNRDESDDVDDRFKVGIGLFGYYSGLTRNLSVLDSYMRGESSVGGIIGYIGYNKTGTVQNCYSAATVWGIDSIGGICGASGGISKIENCYNMGNICGETEVGGICGDNYAIIKNCYNVGSVKGEMNVGGITGVNTKRNNVEEEITDCYNRGNVTGDRSVGGISGYDRYGLIENCYSQSIVSGNTNVGGICGNGREDTFHNTYYDSNLYVGDAIGYKEGVLTIEKTEGKPSQAFESGEIAYLLQADREEPVWGQTLSGNDVQTYPVLGGAKVYQVTEYKGCIESTGIAGTTYNNANAPVFEPHVYENGFCTICSAY

-189 NTDDDGKVTNGTSFR
+189 NTDEDGNVTNGTSFR
-204 IWLPMGKINAKNG
+204 IWLPMGKINSDNG
-217 QQMLYAGIFD
+217 KPMMYAGTFD
-227 GKGHSISGLYANL
+227 GKGYSISGVYANL
-240 YDAPVEDS
+240 YDAPVEDPKNI
-248 EYAFNKKNFAGLFGL
+248 YNNKDYAGLFGL
-263 DAGVTRNLRI
+263 HAGVTRNLSV
-273 LDSYMRGEYNI
+273 LDSYMRGEDCI
-284 GGICGSAE
+284 GGICGNE
-292 GGTIQNCYSTATVCG
+292 DGGTIQNCYSAATVCG
-307 ERYLG
+307 DSYIG
-312 GICGRSRSN
+312 GICGRSEGDSI
-321 SMIENCYNA
+321 IENCYNT
-330 GNVYGNGKSIG
+330 GYVYGATRSIG

-347 GATLQDCYNVGNVNG
+347 RATLQGCYNVGKVN
-362 KFNVGG
+362 
-368 IVGGSSGSGNTIWIK
+368 
-383 DCYNRG
+383 
-389 NVIGDTKDIGGI
+389 
-401 GGYIGYSLVEN
+401 
-412 CYSQATVSGN
+412 
-422 TNVGGICGNSNKV
+422 
-435 DFQNTYYDSNL
+435 
-446 YTGNAI
+446 
-452 GYLKDA
+452 
-458 TTEKTEGK
+458 
-466 PSQAFESGE
+466 
-475 IAYLLQAG
+475 
-483 REEAIWGQTLS
+483 
-494 GNDVQAYPVLGG
+494 
-506 AKVYQVTEYKG
+506 
-517 CIESTGI
+517 
-524 AGTTYNNANAP
+524 
-535 VVFGP
+535 
-540 HVYENG
+540 
-546 FCTICSAYEPA
+546 
-557 VLTTGKYDIDANGE
+557 
-571 ITNSDEAYEIG
+571 
-582 NAGQLYWFAGLVNGT
+582 
-597 LTDGTAQN
+597 
-605 LKANAVLTADITVN
+605 
-619 EDLLASINTDDD
+619 
-631 GNVINGKSFRIWL
+631 
-644 PIGKINSDNGERML
+644 
-658 YAGIFDGKEHSIS
+658 
-671 GLYANLYDVPVE
+671 
-683 DSEYAF
+683 
-689 NKKSFAGLF
+689 
-698 GLYAGVT
+698 
-705 RNLRILDSYMRGEH
+705 
-719 DIGGICGSAE
+719 
-729 GGTIQNCDS
+729 
-738 TATVYGEF
+738 GEF

-751 CGHSQSNSI
+751 
-760 IENCYNAGYIYGAD
+760 
-774 GSIGGICGD
+774 
-783 NYSTI
+783 
-788 ESCYNIGIIE
+788 
-798 GNFSVGGIVG
+798 VG
-808 ESFGLGNTIW
+808 ESYGSGNTIW

-836 GIGGYISYSLVENCY
+836 GIGGYIGRSLVENCY

-860 NVGGICGNGYKADF
+860 NVGGICGNSDKVDF

-885 GDAIGCLKDA
+885 GNAIGYLKDA
-895 TAEKTEGK
+895 TIKQTEGK

-912 IAYLLQAGREELVW
+912 IAYLLQADREEPVW

-933 DVQAYPVLGGAR
+933 DVQAYPVLGGAK

-956 KDEAHTVYT
+956 KDEAHTVYA

-1064 LPSSTQPSQ
+1064 LPSSTQPS
-1073 KPSEQ
+1073 
-1078 PSGSP
+1078 
-1083 SQKPSE
+1083 
-1089 SPSQKP
+1089 
-1095 SESPSQK
+1095 
-1102 PSESPSQKPSEQ
+1102 
-1114 PSESPSQKPSGSP
+1114 ESPSQKPSGSP
-1127 SQQPGQDIKVPAK
+1127 NQQPGQDIKVPAK

-1184 KVTYKVTSIA
+1184 DVTYKVTSIA

-1266 RKIFRA
+1266 RKVFRA

>member
-10 VGRQVRK
+10 VGRQARK
-17 MIAAAMAAMLVFASA
+17 MIAAAMAAMLVFTSA

-189 NTDDDGKVTNGTSFR
+189 NTDEDGNVTNGTSFR
-204 IWLPMGKINAKNG
+204 IWLPMGKINSDNG
-217 QQMLYAGIFD
+217 KPMMYAGTFD
-227 GKGHSISGLYANL
+227 GKGYSISGVYANL
-240 YDAPVEDS
+240 YDAPVEDPKNI
-248 EYAFNKKNFAGLFGL
+248 YNNKDYAGLFGL
-263 DAGVTRNLRI
+263 HAGVTRNLSV
-273 LDSYMRGEYNI
+273 LDSYMRGEDCI
-284 GGICGSAE
+284 GGICGNE
-292 GGTIQNCYSTATVCG
+292 DGGTIQNCYSAATVCG
-307 ERYLG
+307 DSYIG
-312 GICGRSRSN
+312 GICGRSEGDSI
-321 SMIENCYNA
+321 IENCYNT
-330 GNVYGNGKSIG
+330 GYVYGATRSIG

-347 GATLQDCYNVGNVNG
+347 RATLQGCYNVGKVNG
-362 KFNVGG
+362 EFYVGG
-368 IVGGSSGSGNTIWIK
+368 IVGESYGSGNTIWIK

-389 NVIGDTKDIGGI
+389 NVIGDTEKIGGI
-401 GGYIGYSLVEN
+401 GGYIGRSLVEN

-435 DFQNTYYDSNL
+435 DFQNAYYDSNL

-458 TTEKTEGK
+458 TIKQTEGK

-475 IAYLLQAG
+475 IAYLLQAD
-483 REEAIWGQTLS
+483 REEPVWGQTLS

-506 AKVYQVTEYKG
+506 AKVYQ
-517 CIESTGI
+517 
-524 AGTTYNNANAP
+524 
-535 VVFGP
+535 
-540 HVYENG
+540 
-546 FCTICSAYEPA
+546 
-557 VLTTGKYDIDANGE
+557 
-571 ITNSDEAYEIG
+571 
-582 NAGQLYWFAGLVNGT
+582 
-597 LTDGTAQN
+597 
-605 LKANAVLTADITVN
+605 
-619 EDLLASINTDDD
+619 
-631 GNVINGKSFRIWL
+631 
-644 PIGKINSDNGERML
+644 
-658 YAGIFDGKEHSIS
+658 
-671 GLYANLYDVPVE
+671 
-683 DSEYAF
+683 
-689 NKKSFAGLF
+689 
-698 GLYAGVT
+698 
-705 RNLRILDSYMRGEH
+705 
-719 DIGGICGSAE
+719 
-729 GGTIQNCDS
+729 
-738 TATVYGEF
+738 
-746 YVGGI
+746 
-751 CGHSQSNSI
+751 
-760 IENCYNAGYIYGAD
+760 
-774 GSIGGICGD
+774 
-783 NYSTI
+783 
-788 ESCYNIGIIE
+788 
-798 GNFSVGGIVG
+798 
-808 ESFGLGNTIW
+808 
-818 IKDCYNRGNVIG
+818 
-830 DTEKIG
+830 
-836 GIGGYISYSLVENCY
+836 
-851 SQATVSGNT
+851 
-860 NVGGICGNGYKADF
+860 
-874 QNAYYDSNLYT
+874 
-885 GDAIGCLKDA
+885 
-895 TAEKTEGK
+895 
-903 PSQAFESGE
+903 
-912 IAYLLQAGREELVW
+912 
-926 GQTLSGN
+926 
-933 DVQAYPVLGGAR
+933 
-945 VYQNITYQDCA
+945 NITYQDCA
-956 KDEAHTVYT
+956 KDEAHTVYA

-1064 LPSSTQPSQ
+1064 LPSSTQPSES
-1073 KPSEQ
+1073 PSEA
-1078 PSGSP
+1078 P

-1089 SPSQKP
+1089 APSQK
-1095 SESPSQK
+1095 
-1102 PSESPSQKPSEQ
+1102 

-1243 SQAFK
+1243 RQAFK

-1266 RKIFRA
+1266 RKVFRA

>member
-17 MIAAAMAAMLVFASA
+17 MIAAAMAAMLVFTSA

-49 AVTGETGSGV
+49 AVTGETGAGV
-59 VEAEK
+59 VEAK
-64 NTGEPEVENGGAE
+64 KTGEPEVENGGAE

-93 DTETADGTHTYKNG
+93 DTENADGTHTYKNG
-107 FCTDDGCDAY
+107 FCTDSGCDAY

-163 GTAQNLKANAVLTAD
+163 GTAQNLGANAVLTAD

-189 NTDDDGKVTNGTSFR
+189 KTDDDGNVTNGSSFKAWR
-204 IWLPMGKINAKNG
+204 PMGMADENG
-217 QQMLYAGIFD
+217 EFTGHYKGIFD
-227 GKGHSISGLYANL
+227 GNGYSISGLYVNRDEATADVN
-240 YDAPVEDS
+240 S
-248 EYAFNKKNFAGLFGL
+248 RFKSSIGLFGYH
-263 DAGVTRNLRI
+263 DGVTKNLGI
-273 LDSYMRGEYNI
+273 LDSYMRGNYCI
-284 GGICGSAE
+284 GGICGYND
-292 GGTIQNCYSTATVCG
+292 GGTIQNCYSAATVCG
-307 ERYLG
+307 DSYIG

-321 SMIENCYNA
+321 SIIENCYNA
-330 GNVYGNGKSIG
+330 GYIYGATRSIG

-347 GATLQDCYNVGNVNG
+347 YSTIESCYNIGIIEEN
-362 KFNVGG
+362 FMVGG
-368 IVGGSSGSGNTIWIK
+368 IVGVSSGLGNTIWIK

-401 GGYIGYSLVEN
+401 GGYIGSSLVEN

-422 TNVGGICGNSNKV
+422 TNVGGICGNGYEA
-435 DFQNTYYDSNL
+435 DFQNAYYDSNL

-458 TTEKTEGK
+458 TIKQTEGK
-466 PSQAFESGE
+466 SSQAFESGE

-506 AKVYQVTEYKG
+506 AKVYQ
-517 CIESTGI
+517 
-524 AGTTYNNANAP
+524 
-535 VVFGP
+535 
-540 HVYENG
+540 
-546 FCTICSAYEPA
+546 
-557 VLTTGKYDIDANGE
+557 
-571 ITNSDEAYEIG
+571 
-582 NAGQLYWFAGLVNGT
+582 
-597 LTDGTAQN
+597 
-605 LKANAVLTADITVN
+605 
-619 EDLLASINTDDD
+619 
-631 GNVINGKSFRIWL
+631 
-644 PIGKINSDNGERML
+644 
-658 YAGIFDGKEHSIS
+658 
-671 GLYANLYDVPVE
+671 
-683 DSEYAF
+683 
-689 NKKSFAGLF
+689 
-698 GLYAGVT
+698 
-705 RNLRILDSYMRGEH
+705 
-719 DIGGICGSAE
+719 
-729 GGTIQNCDS
+729 
-738 TATVYGEF
+738 
-746 YVGGI
+746 
-751 CGHSQSNSI
+751 
-760 IENCYNAGYIYGAD
+760 
-774 GSIGGICGD
+774 
-783 NYSTI
+783 
-788 ESCYNIGIIE
+788 
-798 GNFSVGGIVG
+798 
-808 ESFGLGNTIW
+808 
-818 IKDCYNRGNVIG
+818 
-830 DTEKIG
+830 
-836 GIGGYISYSLVENCY
+836 
-851 SQATVSGNT
+851 
-860 NVGGICGNGYKADF
+860 
-874 QNAYYDSNLYT
+874 
-885 GDAIGCLKDA
+885 
-895 TAEKTEGK
+895 
-903 PSQAFESGE
+903 
-912 IAYLLQAGREELVW
+912 
-926 GQTLSGN
+926 
-933 DVQAYPVLGGAR
+933 
-945 VYQNITYQDCA
+945 NITYQDCA

-965 YANEQKQ
+965 YANDQKPTVY
-972 ESYDY
+972 EY
-977 TLQEVKAKEPKCTEA
+977 TLQEVKAKAATCTEA
-992 GNKAYY
+992 GNTAYY
-998 KCSVCGKLYTDQE
+998 VCSVCGKLYADQE

-1064 LPSSTQPSQ
+1064 LPSGTQPSRQ
-1073 KPSEQ
+1073 PSESPSQQPSEAPSQQ

-1083 SQKPSE
+1083 SQKPE
-1089 SPSQKP
+1089 
-1095 SESPSQK
+1095 
-1102 PSESPSQKPSEQ
+1102 
-1114 PSESPSQKPSGSP
+1114 
-1127 SQQPGQDIKVPAK
+1127 QDIKVPAK

-1266 RKIFRA
+1266 RKVFRA

-1278 TKVTK
+1278 IKVTK

>member
-10 VGRQVRK
+10 GGRQARK
-17 MIAAAMAAMLVFASA
+17 MIAAAMAAMLVFTSA

-49 AVTGETGSGV
+49 AVTGETGAGV
-59 VEAEK
+59 VEAK
-64 NTGEPEVENGGAE
+64 KTGEPEVENGGAE
-77 NREAENTDLDA
+77 NREAENIDLDA
-88 ETADP
+88 ETADS

-107 FCTDDGCDAY
+107 FCTDDGCSAY

-178 IIVNKDLLTSI
+178 IIVNKDLLASI
-189 NTDDDGKVTNGTSFR
+189 NTDDDGNVTNGKSFR
-204 IWLPMGKINAKNG
+204 IWLPMGKINADNG
-217 QQMLYAGIFD
+217 QRMLYAGIFD
-227 GKGHSISGLYANL
+227 GKEHSISGLYANL

-248 EYAFNKKNFAGLFGL
+248 DYTSNKNCAGLFGFH
-263 DAGVTRNLRI
+263 AGVTRNLGI
-273 LDSYMRGEYNI
+273 MDSYIRGESCVA
-284 GGICGSAE
+284 GICAYNDA
-292 GGTIQNCYSTATVCG
+292 GTIQNCYSTATVCG
-307 ERYLG
+307 DSYIG

-321 SMIENCYNA
+321 SIIENCYNA
-330 GNVYGNGKSIG
+330 GYVYGAARSIG

-347 GATLQDCYNVGNVNG
+347 YSTIESCYNIGIIEGN
-362 KFNVGG
+362 FMVGG

-435 DFQNTYYDSNL
+435 DFQNAYYDSNL

-458 TTEKTEGK
+458 TIKQTEGK
-466 PSQAFESGE
+466 TSQAFESGE

-483 REEAIWGQTLS
+483 REEPVWGQTLS

-571 ITNSDEAYEIG
+571 KTDSDEAYEIG

-605 LKANAVLTADITVN
+605 LKANVVLTADITVN
-619 EDLLASINTDDD
+619 EDLLTSINTDDD
-631 GNVINGKSFRIWL
+631 GNVTNGSSFKAWRPMGMADEKGNLTGW
-644 PIGKINSDNGERML
+644 
-658 YAGIFDGKEHSIS
+658 YTGIFDGNGHSIS
-671 GLYANLYDVPVE
+671 GLYVNRDEAADDVHTW
-683 DSEYAF
+683 F
-689 NKKSFAGLF
+689 KSCIGLF
-698 GLYAGVT
+698 GYYSGVT
-705 RNLRILDSYMRGEH
+705 RNLSVLDSYMRGK
-719 DIGGICGSAE
+719 DCIGGICGYND
-729 GGTIQNCDS
+729 GGTIQNCYS
-738 TATVYGEF
+738 AATVCGDSYI
-746 YVGGI
+746 GGI
-751 CGHSQSNSI
+751 CGRSEGDSI
-760 IENCYNAGYIYGAD
+760 IENCYNTGYVYGATR
-774 GSIGGICGD
+774 SIGGICGD
-783 NYSTI
+783 NSATLQG
-788 ESCYNIGIIE
+788 CYNV
-798 GNFSVGGIVG
+798 GNVNGKFYVGGIVG
-808 ESFGLGNTIW
+808 ESSGSGNTIW

-830 DTEKIG
+830 DTKDIG
-836 GIGGYISYSLVENCY
+836 GIGGYIGYSLVENCY

-860 NVGGICGNGYKADF
+860 NVGGICGNSNKVDF

-885 GDAIGCLKDA
+885 GNAIGYLKDA
-895 TAEKTEGK
+895 TIKQTEGK
-903 PSQAFESGE
+903 TSQAFESGE
-912 IAYLLQAGREELVW
+912 IAYLLQAGREEPVW

-933 DVQAYPVLGGAR
+933 DVQAYPVLGGAK

-956 KDEAHTVYT
+956 KDEAHTVYA

-1064 LPSSTQPSQ
+1064 LPSGTQPSE
-1073 KPSEQ
+1073 S
-1078 PSGSP
+1078 PSGSPSQQPSEAP

-1095 SESPSQK
+1095 SGSPSQK
-1102 PSESPSQKPSEQ
+1102 

-1243 SQAFK
+1243 RQAFK
-1248 GIHKKAAFKVPKK
+1248 GIHKKATFKVPKK

-1266 RKIFRA
+1266 RKVFRA

>member
-1 MMEKSRNRA
+1 MIKHQDRMEGNKMTEKNKNIA
-10 VGRQVRK
+10 IGRQVRK
-17 MIAAAMAAMLVFASA
+17 MIAAAMAAMLVFTSA

-49 AVTGETGSGV
+49 AVTGETGAGV
-59 VEAEK
+59 VEAK
-64 NTGEPEVENGGAE
+64 KTGEPEVENGGAE
-77 NREAENTDLDA
+77 NREAENIDLDA

-107 FCTDDGCDAY
+107 FCTDSGCDAY

-131 NGEITDSD
+131 NGEKTDSD

-163 GTAQNLKANAVLTAD
+163 GTAQDLKANAVLTAD
-178 IIVNKDLLTSI
+178 IIVNKDLLASI
-189 NTDDDGKVTNGTSFR
+189 NTEEDGKVTNGSSFKAWR
-204 IWLPMGKINAKNG
+204 PMGMADEKGNLTG
-217 QQMLYAGIFD
+217 WYTGIFD
-227 GKGHSISGLYANL
+227 GNGHSISGLYVNRDEVA
-240 YDAPVEDS
+240 DDVHTWFKS
-248 EYAFNKKNFAGLFGL
+248 CIGLFGYYS
-263 DAGVTRNLRI
+263 GVTRNLSV
-273 LDSYMRGEYNI
+273 LDSYMRGKDCI
-284 GGICGSAE
+284 GGICGYND
-292 GGTIQNCYSTATVCG
+292 GGTIQNCYSAATVCG
-307 ERYLG
+307 DSYIG
-312 GICGRSRSN
+312 GICGRSEGDSI
-321 SMIENCYNA
+321 IENCYNT
-330 GNVYGNGKSIG
+330 GYVYGATRSIG

-347 GATLQDCYNVGNVNG
+347 SATLQGCYNVGKVNG
-362 KFNVGG
+362 EFYVGG
-368 IVGGSSGSGNTIWIK
+368 IVGESSGSGNTIWIK

-435 DFQNTYYDSNL
+435 DFQNAYYDSNL

-506 AKVYQVTEYKG
+506 AK
-517 CIESTGI
+517 
-524 AGTTYNNANAP
+524 
-535 VVFGP
+535 
-540 HVYENG
+540 
-546 FCTICSAYEPA
+546 
-557 VLTTGKYDIDANGE
+557 
-571 ITNSDEAYEIG
+571 
-582 NAGQLYWFAGLVNGT
+582 
-597 LTDGTAQN
+597 
-605 LKANAVLTADITVN
+605 
-619 EDLLASINTDDD
+619 
-631 GNVINGKSFRIWL
+631 
-644 PIGKINSDNGERML
+644 
-658 YAGIFDGKEHSIS
+658 
-671 GLYANLYDVPVE
+671 
-683 DSEYAF
+683 
-689 NKKSFAGLF
+689 
-698 GLYAGVT
+698 
-705 RNLRILDSYMRGEH
+705 
-719 DIGGICGSAE
+719 
-729 GGTIQNCDS
+729 
-738 TATVYGEF
+738 
-746 YVGGI
+746 
-751 CGHSQSNSI
+751 
-760 IENCYNAGYIYGAD
+760 
-774 GSIGGICGD
+774 
-783 NYSTI
+783 
-788 ESCYNIGIIE
+788 
-798 GNFSVGGIVG
+798 
-808 ESFGLGNTIW
+808 
-818 IKDCYNRGNVIG
+818 
-830 DTEKIG
+830 
-836 GIGGYISYSLVENCY
+836 
-851 SQATVSGNT
+851 
-860 NVGGICGNGYKADF
+860 
-874 QNAYYDSNLYT
+874 
-885 GDAIGCLKDA
+885 
-895 TAEKTEGK
+895 
-903 PSQAFESGE
+903 
-912 IAYLLQAGREELVW
+912 
-926 GQTLSGN
+926 
-933 DVQAYPVLGGAR
+933 

-1064 LPSSTQPSQ
+1064 LPSSTQPS
-1073 KPSEQ
+1073 
-1078 PSGSP
+1078 
-1083 SQKPSE
+1083 E

-1095 SESPSQK
+1095 SETPSQK
-1102 PSESPSQKPSEQ
+1102 

-1266 RKIFRA
+1266 RKVFRA

>member
-17 MIAAAMAAMLVFASA
+17 MIAAAMAAMLVFTSA

-77 NREAENTDLDA
+77 NREAENIDLDA

-93 DTETADGTHTYKNG
+93 DTETADGTHTYING
-107 FCTDDGCDAY
+107 FCTDDGCSAY

-189 NTDDDGKVTNGTSFR
+189 NTDDDGNVTNSSSFKAWR
-204 IWLPMGKINAKNG
+204 PMGMADENG
-217 QQMLYAGIFD
+217 EFTGHYKGIFD
-227 GKGHSISGLYANL
+227 GNGYSISGLYVNRDEATADVN
-240 YDAPVEDS
+240 S
-248 EYAFNKKNFAGLFGL
+248 RFKSSIGLFGYH
-263 DAGVTRNLRI
+263 DGVTKNLGI
-273 LDSYMRGEYNI
+273 LDSYMRGNYCI
-284 GGICGSAE
+284 GGICGYND
-292 GGTIQNCYSTATVCG
+292 GGTIQNCYSAATVCG
-307 ERYLG
+307 DSYIG

-321 SMIENCYNA
+321 SIIENCYNA
-330 GNVYGNGKSIG
+330 GYIYGATRSIG

-347 GATLQDCYNVGNVNG
+347 YSTIESCYNIGIIEGN
-362 KFNVGG
+362 FMVGG
-368 IVGGSSGSGNTIWIK
+368 IVGVSSGLGNTIWIK

-435 DFQNTYYDSNL
+435 DFQNAYYDSNL

-458 TTEKTEGK
+458 TIKQTEGK

-475 IAYLLQAG
+475 IAYLLQAD
-483 REEAIWGQTLS
+483 REEPVWGQTLS

-506 AKVYQVTEYKG
+506 AKVYQ
-517 CIESTGI
+517 
-524 AGTTYNNANAP
+524 
-535 VVFGP
+535 
-540 HVYENG
+540 
-546 FCTICSAYEPA
+546 
-557 VLTTGKYDIDANGE
+557 
-571 ITNSDEAYEIG
+571 
-582 NAGQLYWFAGLVNGT
+582 
-597 LTDGTAQN
+597 
-605 LKANAVLTADITVN
+605 
-619 EDLLASINTDDD
+619 
-631 GNVINGKSFRIWL
+631 
-644 PIGKINSDNGERML
+644 
-658 YAGIFDGKEHSIS
+658 
-671 GLYANLYDVPVE
+671 
-683 DSEYAF
+683 
-689 NKKSFAGLF
+689 
-698 GLYAGVT
+698 
-705 RNLRILDSYMRGEH
+705 
-719 DIGGICGSAE
+719 
-729 GGTIQNCDS
+729 
-738 TATVYGEF
+738 
-746 YVGGI
+746 
-751 CGHSQSNSI
+751 
-760 IENCYNAGYIYGAD
+760 
-774 GSIGGICGD
+774 
-783 NYSTI
+783 
-788 ESCYNIGIIE
+788 
-798 GNFSVGGIVG
+798 
-808 ESFGLGNTIW
+808 
-818 IKDCYNRGNVIG
+818 
-830 DTEKIG
+830 
-836 GIGGYISYSLVENCY
+836 
-851 SQATVSGNT
+851 
-860 NVGGICGNGYKADF
+860 
-874 QNAYYDSNLYT
+874 
-885 GDAIGCLKDA
+885 
-895 TAEKTEGK
+895 
-903 PSQAFESGE
+903 
-912 IAYLLQAGREELVW
+912 
-926 GQTLSGN
+926 
-933 DVQAYPVLGGAR
+933 
-945 VYQNITYQDCA
+945 NITYQDCA

-965 YANEQKQ
+965 YANDQKPTVY
-972 ESYDY
+972 EY
-977 TLQEVKAKEPKCTEA
+977 TLQEVKAKAATCTEA
-992 GNKAYY
+992 GNTAYY
-998 KCSVCGKLYTDQE
+998 VCSVCGKLYADQE

-1064 LPSSTQPSQ
+1064 LPSGTQPSRQPSEAPSQ
-1073 KPSEQ
+1073 KPS
-1078 PSGSP
+1078 G
-1083 SQKPSE
+1083 
-1089 SPSQKP
+1089 
-1095 SESPSQK
+1095 
-1102 PSESPSQKPSEQ
+1102 
-1114 PSESPSQKPSGSP
+1114 SPSQKPSGSP
-1127 SQQPGQDIKVPAK
+1127 SQQPEQDIKVPAK

-1243 SQAFK
+1243 RQAFK

-1266 RKIFRA
+1266 RKVFRA

>member
-17 MIAAAMAAMLVFASA
+17 MIAAAMAAMLVFTSA

-49 AVTGETGSGV
+49 AVTGETGAGV
-59 VEAEK
+59 VEAK
-64 NTGEPEVENGGAE
+64 KTGEPEVENGGAE

-189 NTDDDGKVTNGTSFR
+189 NTDKDGNVTNGTSFR
-204 IWLPMGKINAKNG
+204 IWLPMGKINADNG
-217 QQMLYAGIFD
+217 QRMLYAGIFD
-227 GKGHSISGLYANL
+227 GKEHSISGLYANL

-248 EYAFNKKNFAGLFGL
+248 DYTSNKNCAGLFGFH
-263 DAGVTRNLRI
+263 AGVTRNLGI
-273 LDSYMRGEYNI
+273 MDSYIRGESCVA
-284 GGICGSAE
+284 GICAYNDA
-292 GGTIQNCYSTATVCG
+292 GTIQNCYSTATVCG
-307 ERYLG
+307 DSYIG

-321 SMIENCYNA
+321 SIIENCYNA
-330 GNVYGNGKSIG
+330 GYIYGATRSIG
-341 GICGDN
+341 GICGN
-347 GATLQDCYNVGNVNG
+347 NYSTIENCYNVGNVNG
-362 KFNVGG
+362 KFYVGG
-368 IVGGSSGSGNTIWIK
+368 IVGESSGLGDTIWIK

-401 GGYIGYSLVEN
+401 GGYIGSSLVEN

-435 DFQNTYYDSNL
+435 DFQNAYYDSNL

-475 IAYLLQAG
+475 IAYLLQAD
-483 REEAIWGQTLS
+483 REE
-494 GNDVQAYPVLGG
+494 P
-506 AKVYQVTEYKG
+506 
-517 CIESTGI
+517 
-524 AGTTYNNANAP
+524 
-535 VVFGP
+535 
-540 HVYENG
+540 
-546 FCTICSAYEPA
+546 
-557 VLTTGKYDIDANGE
+557 
-571 ITNSDEAYEIG
+571 
-582 NAGQLYWFAGLVNGT
+582 
-597 LTDGTAQN
+597 
-605 LKANAVLTADITVN
+605 
-619 EDLLASINTDDD
+619 
-631 GNVINGKSFRIWL
+631 
-644 PIGKINSDNGERML
+644 
-658 YAGIFDGKEHSIS
+658 
-671 GLYANLYDVPVE
+671 
-683 DSEYAF
+683 
-689 NKKSFAGLF
+689 
-698 GLYAGVT
+698 
-705 RNLRILDSYMRGEH
+705 
-719 DIGGICGSAE
+719 
-729 GGTIQNCDS
+729 
-738 TATVYGEF
+738 
-746 YVGGI
+746 
-751 CGHSQSNSI
+751 
-760 IENCYNAGYIYGAD
+760 
-774 GSIGGICGD
+774 
-783 NYSTI
+783 
-788 ESCYNIGIIE
+788 
-798 GNFSVGGIVG
+798 
-808 ESFGLGNTIW
+808 
-818 IKDCYNRGNVIG
+818 
-830 DTEKIG
+830 
-836 GIGGYISYSLVENCY
+836 
-851 SQATVSGNT
+851 
-860 NVGGICGNGYKADF
+860 
-874 QNAYYDSNLYT
+874 
-885 GDAIGCLKDA
+885 
-895 TAEKTEGK
+895 
-903 PSQAFESGE
+903 
-912 IAYLLQAGREELVW
+912 VW

-933 DVQAYPVLGGAR
+933 DVQTYPVLGGAK

-1064 LPSSTQPSQ
+1064 LPSSTQPSE
-1073 KPSEQ
+1073 S

-1089 SPSQKP
+1089 APSQKP
-1095 SESPSQK
+1095 SG
-1102 PSESPSQKPSEQ
+1102 
-1114 PSESPSQKPSGSP
+1114 SPSQKPSGSP
-1127 SQQPGQDIKVPAK
+1127 SQQPEQDIKVPAK

-1184 KVTYKVTSIA
+1184 KVTYKVTSIV

-1266 RKIFRA
+1266 RKVFRA

>member
-1 MMEKSRNRA
+1 MTEKNKNRPI
-10 VGRQVRK
+10 GRQVRK
-17 MIAAAMAAMLVFASA
+17 MIAAAMAAMLVFTSA

-49 AVTGETGSGV
+49 AVTGETGAGV

-189 NTDDDGKVTNGTSFR
+189 NTDKDGNVTNGTSFR
-204 IWLPMGKINAKNG
+204 IWLPMGKINADNG
-217 QQMLYAGIFD
+217 QRMLYAGIFD
-227 GKGHSISGLYANL
+227 GKEHSISGLYANM

-248 EYAFNKKNFAGLFGL
+248 DYTSNKNCAGLFGFH
-263 DAGVTRNLRI
+263 AGVSRNLGI
-273 LDSYMRGEYNI
+273 MDSYIRGESCVA
-284 GGICGSAE
+284 GICAYNDA
-292 GGTIQNCYSTATVCG
+292 GTIQNCYSTATVCG
-307 ERYLG
+307 DSYIG

-321 SMIENCYNA
+321 SIIENCYNA
-330 GNVYGNGKSIG
+330 GYIYGATRSIG
-341 GICGDN
+341 GICGN
-347 GATLQDCYNVGNVNG
+347 NYSTIENCYNVGNVNG
-362 KFNVGG
+362 KFYVGG
-368 IVGGSSGSGNTIWIK
+368 IVGESSGLGNTIWIK

-435 DFQNTYYDSNL
+435 DFQNAYYDSNL

-458 TTEKTEGK
+458 TIKQTEGK

-475 IAYLLQAG
+475 ITYLLQEG

-506 AKVYQVTEYKG
+506 AK
-517 CIESTGI
+517 
-524 AGTTYNNANAP
+524 
-535 VVFGP
+535 
-540 HVYENG
+540 
-546 FCTICSAYEPA
+546 
-557 VLTTGKYDIDANGE
+557 
-571 ITNSDEAYEIG
+571 
-582 NAGQLYWFAGLVNGT
+582 
-597 LTDGTAQN
+597 
-605 LKANAVLTADITVN
+605 
-619 EDLLASINTDDD
+619 
-631 GNVINGKSFRIWL
+631 
-644 PIGKINSDNGERML
+644 
-658 YAGIFDGKEHSIS
+658 
-671 GLYANLYDVPVE
+671 
-683 DSEYAF
+683 
-689 NKKSFAGLF
+689 
-698 GLYAGVT
+698 
-705 RNLRILDSYMRGEH
+705 
-719 DIGGICGSAE
+719 
-729 GGTIQNCDS
+729 
-738 TATVYGEF
+738 
-746 YVGGI
+746 
-751 CGHSQSNSI
+751 
-760 IENCYNAGYIYGAD
+760 
-774 GSIGGICGD
+774 
-783 NYSTI
+783 
-788 ESCYNIGIIE
+788 
-798 GNFSVGGIVG
+798 
-808 ESFGLGNTIW
+808 
-818 IKDCYNRGNVIG
+818 
-830 DTEKIG
+830 
-836 GIGGYISYSLVENCY
+836 
-851 SQATVSGNT
+851 
-860 NVGGICGNGYKADF
+860 
-874 QNAYYDSNLYT
+874 
-885 GDAIGCLKDA
+885 
-895 TAEKTEGK
+895 
-903 PSQAFESGE
+903 
-912 IAYLLQAGREELVW
+912 
-926 GQTLSGN
+926 
-933 DVQAYPVLGGAR
+933 

-1064 LPSSTQPSQ
+1064 LPSSTQPSESPSQ
-1073 KPSEQ
+1073 K

-1083 SQKPSE
+1083 SQK
-1089 SPSQKP
+1089 
-1095 SESPSQK
+1095 
-1102 PSESPSQKPSEQ
+1102 

-1208 IGKNVTKIGKKAF
+1208 IGKNVTMIGKKAF

-1243 SQAFK
+1243 RQAFK

-1266 RKIFRA
+1266 RKVFRA

>member
-17 MIAAAMAAMLVFASA
+17 MIAAAMAAMLVFTSA

-49 AVTGETGSGV
+49 AVTGETGAGV
-59 VEAEK
+59 VEAK
-64 NTGEPEVENGGAE
+64 KTGEPEVENGGAE

-189 NTDDDGKVTNGTSFR
+189 NTDKDGNVTNGTSFR
-204 IWLPMGKINAKNG
+204 IWLPMGKINADNG
-217 QQMLYAGIFD
+217 QRMLYAGIFD
-227 GKGHSISGLYANL
+227 GKEHSISGLYANM

-248 EYAFNKKNFAGLFGL
+248 DYTSNKNCAGLFGFH
-263 DAGVTRNLRI
+263 AGVTRNLGI
-273 LDSYMRGEYNI
+273 MDSYIRGESCVA
-284 GGICGSAE
+284 GICAYNDA
-292 GGTIQNCYSTATVCG
+292 GTIQNCYSTATVCG
-307 ERYLG
+307 DSYIG

-321 SMIENCYNA
+321 SIIENCYNA
-330 GNVYGNGKSIG
+330 GYIYGATRSIG
-341 GICGDN
+341 GICGN
-347 GATLQDCYNVGNVNG
+347 NYSTIENCYNVGNVNG
-362 KFNVGG
+362 KFYVGG
-368 IVGGSSGSGNTIWIK
+368 IVGESSGLGDTIWIK

-401 GGYIGYSLVEN
+401 GGYIGSSLVEN

-435 DFQNTYYDSNL
+435 DFQNAYYDSNL
-446 YTGNAI
+446 YTENAI

-494 GNDVQAYPVLGG
+494 GNDVQ
-506 AKVYQVTEYKG
+506 T
-517 CIESTGI
+517 
-524 AGTTYNNANAP
+524 
-535 VVFGP
+535 
-540 HVYENG
+540 
-546 FCTICSAYEPA
+546 
-557 VLTTGKYDIDANGE
+557 
-571 ITNSDEAYEIG
+571 
-582 NAGQLYWFAGLVNGT
+582 
-597 LTDGTAQN
+597 
-605 LKANAVLTADITVN
+605 
-619 EDLLASINTDDD
+619 
-631 GNVINGKSFRIWL
+631 
-644 PIGKINSDNGERML
+644 
-658 YAGIFDGKEHSIS
+658 
-671 GLYANLYDVPVE
+671 
-683 DSEYAF
+683 
-689 NKKSFAGLF
+689 
-698 GLYAGVT
+698 
-705 RNLRILDSYMRGEH
+705 
-719 DIGGICGSAE
+719 
-729 GGTIQNCDS
+729 
-738 TATVYGEF
+738 
-746 YVGGI
+746 
-751 CGHSQSNSI
+751 
-760 IENCYNAGYIYGAD
+760 
-774 GSIGGICGD
+774 
-783 NYSTI
+783 
-788 ESCYNIGIIE
+788 
-798 GNFSVGGIVG
+798 
-808 ESFGLGNTIW
+808 
-818 IKDCYNRGNVIG
+818 
-830 DTEKIG
+830 
-836 GIGGYISYSLVENCY
+836 
-851 SQATVSGNT
+851 
-860 NVGGICGNGYKADF
+860 
-874 QNAYYDSNLYT
+874 
-885 GDAIGCLKDA
+885 
-895 TAEKTEGK
+895 
-903 PSQAFESGE
+903 
-912 IAYLLQAGREELVW
+912 
-926 GQTLSGN
+926 
-933 DVQAYPVLGGAR
+933 YPVLGGAR

-1064 LPSSTQPSQ
+1064 LPSSTQPSESPSQ
-1073 KPSEQ
+1073 K

-1083 SQKPSE
+1083 SQK
-1089 SPSQKP
+1089 
-1095 SESPSQK
+1095 
-1102 PSESPSQKPSEQ
+1102 

-1243 SQAFK
+1243 RQAFK

>member
-1 MMEKSRNRA
+1 MEKSRNRA
-10 VGRQVRK
+10 GGRQARK
-17 MIAAAMAAMLVFASA
+17 MIAAAMAAMLVFTSA

-49 AVTGETGSGV
+49 AVTEETGAGV

-64 NTGEPEVENGGAE
+64 NTENNTGEPEVENGGAE
-77 NREAENTDLDA
+77 NSDTEITDLDA
-88 ETADP
+88 ETA
-93 DTETADGTHTYKNG
+93 EAHTYENG
-107 FCTDDGCDAY
+107 FCTDSGCDAY
-117 EPAVL
+117 QPAVL
-122 TTGKYDIDA
+122 TTDKYDMNDD
-131 NGEITDSD
+131 GEKD

-189 NTDDDGKVTNGTSFR
+189 NTDEDGNVTNGTSFR
-204 IWLPMGKINAKNG
+204 IWLPIGKINSDNG
-217 QQMLYAGIFD
+217 KQMLYAGIFD
-227 GKGHSISGLYANL
+227 GKGYSISGVYANL
-240 YDAPVEDS
+240 YDAPVEDPKNI
-248 EYAFNKKNFAGLFGL
+248 YNNKNFAGLFGL
-263 DAGVTRNLRI
+263 HAGVTRNLGI
-273 LDSYMRGEYNI
+273 LDSYMRGEYSI
-284 GGICGSAE
+284 GGICGCND
-292 GGTIQNCYSTATVCG
+292 GGTIQNCYSAATVCG
-307 ERYLG
+307 DSDIG
-312 GICGRSRSN
+312 GICGSSEGD
-321 SMIENCYNA
+321 SIIENSYNA
-330 GNVYGNGKSIG
+330 GYVYGADGSIG

-347 GATLQDCYNVGNVNG
+347 SATLQKCYNVGTVKG
-362 KFNVGG
+362 EFKVGG
-368 IVGGSSGSGNTIWIK
+368 IVGGSSGSGNTIWLK

-389 NVIGDTKDIGGI
+389 SVIGDTRDIGGI

-422 TNVGGICGNSNKV
+422 TNVGGICG
-435 DFQNTYYDSNL
+435 DGRADTFQNTYYDSNL
-446 YTGNAI
+446 YTGDAL
-452 GYLKDA
+452 GYYSEDA
-458 TTEKTEGK
+458 TIKQTEGK

-483 REEAIWGQTLS
+483 REEPVWGQTLS

-506 AKVYQVTEYKG
+506 EKVYQITEYKG

-524 AGTTYNNANAP
+524 AGTTYNNNANAP
-535 VVFGP
+535 VFGP

-571 ITNSDEAYEIG
+571 KTDSDEAYEIG

-605 LKANAVLTADITVN
+605 LKANVVLTADITVN
-619 EDLLASINTDDD
+619 EDLLTSINTDDD
-631 GNVINGKSFRIWL
+631 GNVTNGSSFKAWRPMGMADEKGHLTGW
-644 PIGKINSDNGERML
+644 
-658 YAGIFDGKEHSIS
+658 YTGIFDGNGHSIS
-671 GLYANLYDVPVE
+671 GLYVNRDEASDDVHTW
-683 DSEYAF
+683 F
-689 NKKSFAGLF
+689 KSCIGLF
-698 GLYAGVT
+698 GYYSGVT
-705 RNLRILDSYMRGEH
+705 RNLSVLDSYMRGK
-719 DIGGICGSAE
+719 DCIGGICGYND
-729 GGTIQNCDS
+729 GGTIQNCYS
-738 TATVYGEF
+738 AATVCGDSYI
-746 YVGGI
+746 GGI
-751 CGHSQSNSI
+751 CGRSEGDSI
-760 IENCYNAGYIYGAD
+760 IENCYNTGYVYGATR
-774 GSIGGICGD
+774 SIGGICGD
-783 NYSTI
+783 NSATLQG
-788 ESCYNIGIIE
+788 CYNV
-798 GNFSVGGIVG
+798 GNVNGKFYVGGIVG
-808 ESFGLGNTIW
+808 ESSGYDNTIW

-830 DTEKIG
+830 DTIDIG
-836 GIGGYISYSLVENCY
+836 GIGGYIGSSLVENCY

-860 NVGGICGNGYKADF
+860 NVGGICGNSNKVDF

-885 GDAIGCLKDA
+885 GDAIGYLKDA
-895 TAEKTEGK
+895 TIKQTEGK

-912 IAYLLQAGREELVW
+912 ITYLLQAGREEAIW

-933 DVQAYPVLGGAR
+933 DVQVYPVLGGEK
-945 VYQNITYQDCA
+945 VYKNITYQDCA

-1064 LPSSTQPSQ
+1064 LPSSTQPS
-1073 KPSEQ
+1073 EA
-1078 PSGSP
+1078 
-1083 SQKPSE
+1083 
-1089 SPSQKP
+1089 
-1095 SESPSQK
+1095 
-1102 PSESPSQKPSEQ
+1102 
-1114 PSESPSQKPSGSP
+1114 PSQKPSGSPSQQPSEQPSRQPSEAP

-1266 RKIFRA
+1266 RKVFRA

-1278 TKVTK
+1278 IKVTK